1 MVFGLGE
8 GKLSDRQ
15 ASLRENVRL
24 LGDCLGETMSN
35 HLGEAFL
42 EKVEN
47 IRILSKDGRQSG
59 DPTALIE
66 ALEAL
71 ADEDIVPVARAFN
84 QFLNLSN
91 IAEQYHRV
99 HRRRTNESLGVYQN
113 PIGDLL
119 KRFKNKSYTT
129 QQIMDSLG
137 SQSIDLVL
145 TAHPT
150 EVVRRS
156 LIRKYDN
163 ISTELESLDKDNIL
177 PLEETVHIRRLNE
190 IITQAW
196 HTDEIREQRP
206 TPVDEAKWG
215 FAVIEQ
221 SLWHAVPRFFRQL
234 EEQFGKVLDV
244 DSIPLDMAPIRF
256 ATWMGGDRDGNPNVT
271 HKVTEEVTLLAR
283 WMAADLYIKDL
294 NVLRSEFSMTQ
305 CNEALRARVGESTQ
319 PYREILRD
327 LENKMIAT
335 RAWAK
340 AKLDGEKSSTEN
352 ILLDNNQLLD
362 DLMLCYQSLMD
373 CGMKVIANGSLLD
386 LIRCAATFGVT
397 LVKLDVRQDA
407 SCHIEALSA
416 ITRFY
421 GVGDYA
427 EWDEAS
433 RQAFLLTELNSK
445 RPLLPLEW
453 SPSESVCEVIDTFKM
468 IAKGRSNSFGS
479 YVISMASAPSDVL
492 AVALLLKE
500 SGVSFPMKIVP
511 LFETLADLD
520 NAEPIIEQLFSMPWY
535 KAYIN
540 GKQEVMIGYSDSAKD
555 AGQIAATWG
564 QYRAQEA
571 LTKLC
576 KKHNVHLTL
585 FHGRGGTVGRGGGP
599 AHVAILSQPPGSVNG
614 SIRVTEQGEM
624 IRFKFGIPD
633 IAVRSLELYC
643 SAVMEASLSP
653 AESPKEEWRAIM
665 DEMAEIGM
673 NQYRGIVR
681 GHEDFVPYFRAITPE
696 QELAKLPLGSR
707 PARRKMDGGVES
719 LRAIPWIFAW
729 MQIRLMLPAWLGA
742 ESALSQAIESGHLEN
757 LQEMHREWP
766 FFGSYLDMLDMV
778 LAKAEPEIS
787 EYYEKRLVS
796 EELTS
801 LGLLLRRK
809 LKQVGECVKE
819 LKQQDRLIEDNKTIR
834 QSIDVR
840 NPYIDPLHYLQAEL
854 LYRSRRSPENKAVNK
869 ALMITM
875 AGIASGMQ
883 NTG

>member
-1 MVFGLGE
+1 MT
-8 GKLSDRQ
+8 DRQ

-35 HLGEAFL
+35 HLGSRFL
-42 EKVEN
+42 ETVEN
-47 IRILSKDGRQSG
+47 IRQLSKDGRQSG
-59 DPTALIE
+59 DSSALIA
-66 ALEAL
+66 ALEEL
-71 ADEDIVPVARAFN
+71 DDDDIVPVARAFN

-99 HRRRTNESLGVYQN
+99 HRRRTNESMGIYKN
-113 PIGDLL
+113 PVGNLL
-119 KRFKNKSYTT
+119 ARLAAKQVTPEQMVAALR
-129 QQIMDSLG
+129 
-137 SQSIDLVL
+137 SQAIDLVL

-163 ISTELESLDKDNIL
+163 ISTELEALDKDNIL
-177 PLEETVHIRRLNE
+177 PLEQEKHTRRLSE

-196 HTDEIREQRP
+196 HTDEIRDQRP

-221 SLWHAVPRFFRQL
+221 SLWQAVPRFFRQL
-234 EEQFGKVLDV
+234 DEQFKDYTNEERL
-244 DSIPLDMAPIRF
+244 PLDLAPIRF

-271 HKVTEEVTLLAR
+271 HKVTEEVVLLAR
-283 WMAADLYIKDL
+283 WMACDLYLKDL
-294 NVLRSEFSMTQ
+294 VVLRAEFSMTK
-305 CNEALRARVGESTQ
+305 CNQALRDRVGDSTQ
-319 PYREILRD
+319 PYREVIRS
-327 LENKMIAT
+327 LERKIEKT
-335 RAWAK
+335 KAWAR
-340 AKLDGEKSSTEN
+340 AKLEGESVSDDGVM
-352 ILLDNNQLLD
+352 LDNKELMD
-362 DLMLCYQSLMD
+362 DLTLCYQSLLD
-373 CGMKVIANGSLLD
+373 SGMKVIANGSVLD
-386 LIRCAATFGVT
+386 LIRRAATFGMT
-397 LVKLDVRQDA
+397 LVRLDVRQDA
-407 SCHIEALSA
+407 SKHIEVLSA

-421 GVGDYA
+421 GLGDYA

-433 RQAFLLTELNSK
+433 RQAFLLAELNSK
-445 RPLLPLEW
+445 RPLLPTDW
-453 SPSESVCEVIDTFKM
+453 SPEPMVKEVLETFKT
-468 IAKGRSNSFGS
+468 IASGYQNSFGS

-492 AVALLLKE
+492 AVALLLNE
-500 SGVSFPMKIVP
+500 SGVRFNMRIVP

-520 NAEPIIEQLFSMPWY
+520 NAEPIIEQLFSLPWY

-540 GKQEVMIGYSDSAKD
+540 GHQEVMIGYSDSAKD

-599 AHVAILSQPPGSVNG
+599 AHVAILSQPPGSVRG
-614 SIRVTEQGEM
+614 AIRVTEQGEM

-643 SAVMEASLSP
+643 SAVLEASLIPS
-653 AESPKEEWRAIM
+653 AAPKEEWRALM
-665 DEMAEIGM
+665 DEMAEEGM
-673 NQYRGIVR
+673 NQYRSIVR
-681 GHEDFVPYFRAITPE
+681 GHEDFVPYFRSITPE

-707 PARRKMDGGVES
+707 PARRKSDGGVES

-742 ESALSQAIESGHLEN
+742 ESALQQSVDSGN
-757 LQEMHREWP
+757 LDRLREMHKNWP
-766 FFGSYLDMLDMV
+766 FFGAYLDMLDMV
-778 LAKAEPEIS
+778 LAKAEPDIS
-787 EYYEKRLVS
+787 EYYEKRLVP
-796 EELTS
+796 EELRG
-801 LGLLLRRK
+801 LGHLLRHK
-809 LKQVGECVKE
+809 LHQVRELVKQI
-819 LKQQDRLIEDNKTIR
+819 KQQERLIEDNKTIR

-854 LYRSRRSPENKAVNK
+854 LHRSRQDDENSAVNK

>member
-1 MVFGLGE
+1 MG
-8 GKLSDRQ
+8 DRQ

-24 LGDCLGETMSN
+24 LGDCLGESMSN
-35 HLGEAFL
+35 HLGEVFL
-42 EKVEN
+42 EKVEK
-47 IRILSKDGRQSG
+47 IRLLSKDGRQSG
-59 DPTALIE
+59 DSAALIE
-66 ALEAL
+66 ALESL
-71 ADEDIVPVARAFN
+71 EDKEIVHVARAFN

-99 HRRRTNESLGVYQN
+99 HRRRTNESLGVYHN

-119 KRFKNKSYTT
+119 ERLSKQNFTSE
-129 QQIMDSLG
+129 QMLESLQ
-137 SQSIDLVL
+137 SQSIELVL

-163 ISTELESLDKDNIL
+163 ISSELEALDKDNIL
-177 PLEETVHIRRLNE
+177 PLEETKHIRRLKE

-196 HTDEIREQRP
+196 HTDEIREERP

-221 SLWHAVPRFFRQL
+221 SLWQAVPRFFRQL
-234 EEQFGKVLDV
+234 DEQFNAFSDTEHL
-244 DSIPLDMAPIRF
+244 PLDLAPIRF

-271 HKVTEEVTLLAR
+271 HTVTKEVALLAR

-294 NVLRSEFSMTQ
+294 AVLRSEFSMSQ
-305 CNEALRARVGESTQ
+305 CNNALRERVGDSAQ
-319 PYREILRD
+319 PYREVIRH
-327 LENKMIAT
+327 LERKMLAT
-335 RAWAK
+335 KNWAK
-340 AKLDGEKSSTEN
+340 ACFDGKSPPDDDIFLDIQEL
-352 ILLDNNQLLD
+352 ID
-362 DLMLCYQSLMD
+362 DLTLCYQSLLD
-373 CGMKVIANGSLLD
+373 CGMKVIANGSLVD
-386 LIRCAATFGVT
+386 LIRCAATFGAT
-397 LVKLDVRQDA
+397 LVRLDIRQDA
-407 SCHIEALSA
+407 GRHIDTLSA

-421 GVGDYA
+421 GLGDYA
-427 EWDEAS
+427 EWDEMS

-445 RPLLPLEW
+445 RPLLPMDW
-453 SPSESVCEVIDTFKM
+453 STTDEVKEVLDTFKM
-468 IAKGRSNSFGS
+468 IAQGQKNAFGS

-492 AVALLLKE
+492 AVALMLKE
-500 SGVSFPMKIVP
+500 SGVSFPMRIVP

-520 NAEPIIEQLFSMPWY
+520 NAEPIIEQLFSLPWY
-535 KAYIN
+535 KSYIN
-540 GKQEVMIGYSDSAKD
+540 GRQEVMIGYSDSAKD

-571 LTKLC
+571 LTRLC
-576 KKHNVHLTL
+576 KKHGIHLTL

-614 SIRVTEQGEM
+614 AIRVTEQGEM

-643 SAVMEASLSP
+643 SAVMEASLMP
-653 AESPKEEWRAIM
+653 AEEPKEEWRAIM
-665 DEMAEIGM
+665 DEMAEVGM
-673 NQYRGIVR
+673 NQYRSIVR
-681 GHEDFVPYFRAITPE
+681 GHEDFVSYFRATTPE

-707 PARRKMDGGVES
+707 PARRRSDGGVES

-742 ESALSQAIESGHLEN
+742 ENALEQAVESGNLEK
-757 LQEMHREWP
+757 LREMHKKWP
-766 FFGSYLDMLDMV
+766 FFGAYLDMLDMV
-778 LAKAEPEIS
+778 LAKAEPDIA
-787 EYYEKRLVS
+787 EYYEKHLVS
-796 EELTS
+796 EKLQG
-801 LGLLLRRK
+801 LGRLLRGK
-809 LKQVGECVKE
+809 LKQVSELVKM
-819 LKQQDRLIEDNKTIR
+819 LKKQERLIEDNKTIR

-854 LYRSRRSPENKAVNK
+854 LYRSRKDEDNAEVNK

>member
-1 MVFGLGE
+1 M
-8 GKLSDRQ
+8 SDRQ

-24 LGDCLGETMSN
+24 LGDCLGESMSN
-35 HLGEAFL
+35 HLGDGFL

-47 IRILSKDGRQSG
+47 IRLLSKNGRQSG
-59 DPTALIE
+59 DSAALIE

-71 ADEDIVPVARAFN
+71 DDKEIVPVARAFN

-119 KRFKNKSYTT
+119 ARLSKQNFTPE
-129 QQIMDSLG
+129 QMMASLQ
-137 SQSIDLVL
+137 SQSIELVL

-163 ISTELESLDKDNIL
+163 ISSELEALDKDNIL
-177 PLEETVHIRRLNE
+177 PLEEAKHIRRLKE

-196 HTDEIREQRP
+196 HTDEIREERP

-221 SLWHAVPRFFRQL
+221 SLWQAVPDFFRQL
-234 EEQFGKVLDV
+234 DEQFNDFCEADHL
-244 DSIPLDMAPIRF
+244 PLDLAPIRF

-271 HKVTEEVTLLAR
+271 HKVTKEVALLAR

-294 NVLRSEFSMTQ
+294 DVLRAEFSMTQ
-305 CNEALRARVGESTQ
+305 CNAALRERVGDSAQ
-319 PYREILRD
+319 PYREVIRY
-327 LENKMIAT
+327 LERKMQAT
-335 RAWAK
+335 KNWAK
-340 AKLDGEKSSTEN
+340 ACLDGRPTTDDD
-352 ILLDNNQLLD
+352 IFLDIQELID
-362 DLMLCYQSLMD
+362 DLTLCYQSLLD
-373 CGMKVIANGSLLD
+373 SGMKVIANGALID
-386 LIRCAATFGVT
+386 LIRCAATFGTT
-397 LVKLDVRQDA
+397 LVRLDVRQDA
-407 SCHIEALSA
+407 ARHIDALSA

-421 GVGDYA
+421 GLGDYA
-427 EWDEAS
+427 EWDEMS

-445 RPLLPLEW
+445 RPLLPLDWETT
-453 SPSESVCEVIDTFKM
+453 EEVKEVVDTFKM
-468 IAKGRSNSFGS
+468 IAQGQQNSFGS
-479 YVISMASAPSDVL
+479 YVISMASSPSDVL
-492 AVALLLKE
+492 AVALMLKE
-500 SGVSFPMKIVP
+500 SGVSFPMRIVP

-520 NAEPIIEQLFSMPWY
+520 NAEPTIEQLFSIPWY
-535 KAYIN
+535 KSYIN
-540 GKQEVMIGYSDSAKD
+540 GRQEVMIGYSDSAKD

-571 LTKLC
+571 LTRLC
-576 KKHNVHLTL
+576 KKHDVHLTL

-643 SAVMEASLSP
+643 SAVMEASLMP
-653 AESPKEEWRAIM
+653 AEPPMEEWRAIM
-665 DEMAEIGM
+665 DEMSEVGM
-673 NQYRGIVR
+673 NQYRSIIR
-681 GHEDFVPYFRAITPE
+681 GHEDFVPYFRATTPE

-707 PARRKMDGGVES
+707 PARRRSDGGVES

-742 ESALSQAIESGHLEN
+742 ESALEQAVESGN
-757 LQEMHREWP
+757 LDKLREMHKKWP
-766 FFGSYLDMLDMV
+766 FFGAYLDMLDMV
-778 LAKAEPEIS
+778 LAKAEPEIA

-796 EELTS
+796 EELQG
-801 LGLLLRRK
+801 LGRLLRSK
-809 LKQVGECVKE
+809 LKQVCELVKM
-819 LKQQDRLIEDNKTIR
+819 LKKQDRLIEDNKTIR

-854 LYRSRRSPENKAVNK
+854 LYRSRKDEENAEVNK

>member
-1 MVFGLGE
+1 M
-8 GKLSDRQ
+8 SDRQ

-24 LGDCLGETMSN
+24 LGDCLGETMIN
-35 HLGEAFL
+35 HLGEGL
-42 EKVEN
+42 LNQVED
-47 IRILSKDGRQSG
+47 IRRLSKEGRQVGDSG
-59 DPTALIE
+59 PLIA

-71 ADEDIVPVARAFN
+71 NDDEIVPVARAFN

-113 PIGDLL
+113 PVGDLL
-119 KRFKNKSYTT
+119 KRLHDNGHSK
-129 QQIMDSLG
+129 DSVLKTLEE
-137 SQSIDLVL
+137 QSIELVL

-156 LIRKYDN
+156 LIQKYDN
-163 ISTELESLDKDNIL
+163 ISSELEALDKDNIL
-177 PLEETVHIRRLNE
+177 PLEEDIHVRRLSE

-196 HTDEIREQRP
+196 HTDEIRDERP

-221 SLWHAVPRFFRQL
+221 SLWQAVPRFYRQL
-234 EEQFGKVLDV
+234 EQQFSKHLDGALMPM
-244 DSIPLDMAPIRF
+244 DLAPVKF

-271 HKVTEEVTLLAR
+271 AKVTHEVSLLAR

-294 NVLRSEFSMTQ
+294 NVLRSEFSMAQ
-305 CNEALRARVGESTQ
+305 CNSALRARVGDSSQ
-319 PYREILRD
+319 PYREILRN

-335 RAWAK
+335 RDWAQ
-340 AKLDGEKSSTEN
+340 ASIDGDNVNRDN
-352 ILLDNNQLLD
+352 ILLDSKVLHD
-362 DLMLCYQSLMD
+362 DLVLCHQSLID
-373 CGMKVIANGSLLD
+373 CGMKVIANGRLLD
-386 LIRCAATFGVT
+386 LIRCTATFGLC

-407 SCHIEALSA
+407 SRHIDALSA

-421 GVGDYA
+421 GLGDYA

-445 RPLLPLEW
+445 RPLLPRDWETTAD
-453 SPSESVCEVIDTFKM
+453 VKEVLDTFAM
-468 IAKGRSNSFGS
+468 IADGDESSFGS

-492 AVALLLKE
+492 AVALFLQE
-500 SGVSFPMKIVP
+500 SGVAHKMRIVP

-520 NAEPIIEQLFSMPWY
+520 NAEPTVEQLFSMPWY
-535 KAYIN
+535 KAYID
-540 GKQEVMIGYSDSAKD
+540 GQQEVMIGYSDSAKD

-571 LTKLC
+571 LTNLC
-576 KKHNVHLTL
+576 HKHGVQLTL

-643 SAVMEASLSP
+643 SAVLEATLMP
-653 AESPKEEWRAIM
+653 AEAPKEEWRAVM

-673 NQYRGIVR
+673 NQYRSIVR
-681 GHEDFVPYFRAITPE
+681 GHPDFVPYFRAITPE
-696 QELAKLPLGSR
+696 QELAELPLGSR
-707 PARRKMDGGVES
+707 PARRRSGGGVES

-742 ESALSQAIESGHLEN
+742 ESALQQAVDSGHLEK
-757 LQEMHREWP
+757 LRQMREEWP
-766 FFGSYLDMLDMV
+766 FFSAYLDMLDMV
-778 LAKAEPEIS
+778 LAKAEPEIA
-787 EYYEKRLVS
+787 EYYEKRLVP
-796 EELTS
+796 EELKP
-801 LGLLLRRK
+801 LGRLLRNK
-809 LKQVGECVKE
+809 LQKVSSLIVE
-819 LKQQDRLIEDNKTIR
+819 LKEQERLIEDNQTIR

-854 LYRSRRSPENKAVNK
+854 LYRSRQTSDNRKVSK

>member
-1 MVFGLGE
+1 M
-8 GKLSDRQ
+8 SDRQ

-24 LGDCLGETMSN
+24 LGDCLGESMSN
-35 HLGEAFL
+35 HLGEGFL

-47 IRILSKDGRQSG
+47 IRLLSKDGRQSG
-59 DPTALIE
+59 DSAALIQ

-71 ADEDIVPVARAFN
+71 EDKEIVPVARAFN

-99 HRRRTNESLGVYQN
+99 HRRRTNESLGVYHN
-113 PIGDLL
+113 PVGDLL
-119 KRFKNKSYTT
+119 TRLSKQNFTAE
-129 QQIMDSLG
+129 QMIASLQ
-137 SQSIDLVL
+137 SQSIELVL

-163 ISTELESLDKDNIL
+163 ISSELEALDKDNIL
-177 PLEETVHIRRLNE
+177 PLEETKHIRRLKE

-221 SLWHAVPRFFRQL
+221 SLWQAVPRFFRQL
-234 EEQFGKVLDV
+234 DEQFSEFSAQDRL
-244 DSIPLDMAPIRF
+244 PLDLAPIRF

-271 HKVTEEVTLLAR
+271 HKVTKEVTLLAR

-305 CNEALRARVGESTQ
+305 CNAALRERVGDSAQ
-319 PYREILRD
+319 PYREVLRH
-327 LENKMIAT
+327 LENKMQAT
-335 RAWAK
+335 KNWAK
-340 AKLDGEKSSTEN
+340 ACLDGKPTADQD
-352 ILLDNNQLLD
+352 IFLDIQELTD
-362 DLMLCYQSLMD
+362 DLILCYQSLLD

-386 LIRCAATFGVT
+386 LIRCAATFGAT
-397 LVKLDVRQDA
+397 LVRLDVRQDA
-407 SCHIEALSA
+407 SRHIDALSA

-421 GVGDYA
+421 GLGDYA

-445 RPLLPLEW
+445 RPLLPMEW
-453 SPSESVCEVIDTFKM
+453 TPTAEVREVLDTFSM
-468 IAKGRSNSFGS
+468 IAKGQQNSFGS

-492 AVALLLKE
+492 AVALMLKE
-500 SGVSFPMKIVP
+500 SGVSFPMRIVP

-520 NAEPIIEQLFSMPWY
+520 NAEPIVEQLFSIPWY
-535 KAYIN
+535 KSYIN
-540 GKQEVMIGYSDSAKD
+540 GRQEVMIGYSDSAKD

-571 LTKLC
+571 LTRLC
-576 KKHNVHLTL
+576 KKHGIHLTL

-614 SIRVTEQGEM
+614 AIRVTEQGEM

-643 SAVMEASLSP
+643 SAVMEASLIP
-653 AESPKEEWRAIM
+653 AEPPKDEWRAIM
-665 DEMAEIGM
+665 DEMAEVGM
-673 NQYRGIVR
+673 NQYRSIIR
-681 GHEDFVPYFRAITPE
+681 GHEDFVPYFRATTPE

-707 PARRKMDGGVES
+707 PARRRSDGGVES

-742 ESALSQAIESGHLEN
+742 ESALQQGVESGNLEK
-757 LQEMHREWP
+757 LREMHKKWP
-766 FFGSYLDMLDMV
+766 FFGAYLDMLDMV
-778 LAKAEPEIS
+778 LAKAEPEIA

-796 EELTS
+796 EELQG
-801 LGLLLRRK
+801 LGRLLRGK
-809 LKQVGECVKE
+809 LKQVSELVKM
-819 LKQQDRLIEDNKTIR
+819 LKKQERLIEDNKTIR

-854 LYRSRRSPENKAVNK
+854 LYRSRKDEDNAEVNK

>member
-1 MVFGLGE
+1 M
-8 GKLSDRQ
+8 SDSQ

-24 LGDCLGETMSN
+24 LGDCLGESMSN
-35 HLGEAFL
+35 HLGEGFL

-47 IRILSKDGRQSG
+47 IRLLSKNGRQSG
-59 DPTALIE
+59 DSAALIQ

-71 ADEDIVPVARAFN
+71 DDKEIVPVARAFN

-99 HRRRTNESLGVYQN
+99 HRRRTNESLGVYHN
-113 PIGDLL
+113 PVGDLL
-119 KRFKNKSYTT
+119 TRLSKQNFTAEQMIS
-129 QQIMDSLG
+129 SLQ
-137 SQSIDLVL
+137 SQSIELVL

-163 ISTELESLDKDNIL
+163 ISSELEALDKDNIL
-177 PLEETVHIRRLNE
+177 PLEETKHIRRLKE

-196 HTDEIREQRP
+196 HTDEIREDRP

-221 SLWHAVPRFFRQL
+221 SLWQAVPRFFRQL
-234 EEQFGKVLDV
+234 DEQFSEFSKEDRL
-244 DSIPLDMAPIRF
+244 PLDLAPIRF

-271 HKVTEEVTLLAR
+271 HKVTKEVTLLAR

-305 CNEALRARVGESTQ
+305 CNEALRARVGDSAQ
-319 PYREILRD
+319 PYREVLRH
-327 LENKMIAT
+327 LENKMLAT
-335 RAWAK
+335 KNWAK
-340 AKLDGEKSSTEN
+340 ACLDGKPTSGED
-352 ILLDNNQLLD
+352 IFLDIQELTD
-362 DLMLCYQSLMD
+362 DLILCYQSLLD

-386 LIRCAATFGVT
+386 LIRCAATFGAT
-397 LVKLDVRQDA
+397 LVRLDVRQDA
-407 SCHIEALSA
+407 SRHIDALSA

-421 GVGDYA
+421 GLGDYA

-445 RPLLPLEW
+445 RPLLPMEW
-453 SPSESVCEVIDTFKM
+453 TPTAEVKEVLDTFAM
-468 IAKGRSNSFGS
+468 ISQGQQNSFGS

-492 AVALLLKE
+492 AVALMLKE
-500 SGVSFPMKIVP
+500 SGVSFPMRIVP

-520 NAEPIIEQLFSMPWY
+520 NAEPIIEQLFSIPWY
-535 KAYIN
+535 KSYIN
-540 GKQEVMIGYSDSAKD
+540 GRQEVMIGYSDSAKD

-571 LTKLC
+571 LTRLC
-576 KKHNVHLTL
+576 KKHGIHLTL

-614 SIRVTEQGEM
+614 AIRVTEQGEM

-643 SAVMEASLSP
+643 SAVMEASLIP
-653 AESPKEEWRAIM
+653 AEPPKEEWRAIM
-665 DEMAEIGM
+665 DEMAEVGM
-673 NQYRGIVR
+673 NQYRSIIR
-681 GHEDFVPYFRAITPE
+681 GHEDFVPYFRATTPE

-707 PARRKMDGGVES
+707 PARRRSDGGVES

-742 ESALSQAIESGHLEN
+742 ESALQQGVESGNLEK
-757 LQEMHREWP
+757 LREMHKKWP
-766 FFGSYLDMLDMV
+766 FFGAYLDMLDMV
-778 LAKAEPEIS
+778 LAKAEPEIA
-787 EYYEKRLVS
+787 EYYEKRLVG
-796 EELTS
+796 EELQG
-801 LGLLLRRK
+801 LGRLLRGK
-809 LKQVGECVKE
+809 LKQVSELVKM
-819 LKQQDRLIEDNKTIR
+819 LKKQERLIEDNKTIR

-854 LYRSRRSPENKAVNK
+854 LYRSRKDEENAEVNK

>member
-1 MVFGLGE
+1 V
-8 GKLSDRQ
+8 SDSQ

-24 LGDCLGETMSN
+24 LGDCLGESMSN
-35 HLGEAFL
+35 HLGEGFL

-47 IRILSKDGRQSG
+47 IRLLSKDGRQSG
-59 DPTALIE
+59 DSAALIQ

-71 ADEDIVPVARAFN
+71 DDKEIVPVARAFN

-99 HRRRTNESLGVYQN
+99 HRRRTNESLGVYHN

-119 KRFKNKSYTT
+119 TRLSKQKFTSE
-129 QQIMDSLG
+129 QMIESLK
-137 SQSIDLVL
+137 SQSIELVL

-163 ISTELESLDKDNIL
+163 ISSELEALDKDNIL
-177 PLEETVHIRRLNE
+177 PLEETKHIRRLKE

-196 HTDEIREQRP
+196 HTDEIREDRP

-221 SLWHAVPRFFRQL
+221 SLWQAVPRFFRQL
-234 EEQFGKVLDV
+234 DEQFTQFSKEDRL
-244 DSIPLDMAPIRF
+244 PLDLAPIRF

-271 HKVTEEVTLLAR
+271 HKVTKEVTLLAR

-305 CNEALRARVGESTQ
+305 CNAALRKRVGDSSQ
-319 PYREILRD
+319 PYREVLRH
-327 LENKMIAT
+327 LENKMLAT
-335 RAWAK
+335 KNWAK
-340 AKLDGEKSSTEN
+340 AC
-352 ILLDNNQLLD
+352 LD
-362 DLMLCYQSLMD
+362 DKPTSDEAIFLDIQELTDDLILCYQSLLD

-386 LIRCAATFGVT
+386 LIRCAATFGST
-397 LVKLDVRQDA
+397 LVRLDVRQDA
-407 SCHIEALSA
+407 SRHIDALSA

-421 GVGDYA
+421 GLGDYA

-445 RPLLPLEW
+445 RPLLPMEW
-453 SPSESVCEVIDTFKM
+453 TPTEEVKEVLDTFTM
-468 IAKGRSNSFGS
+468 ISNGQQNSFGS
-479 YVISMASAPSDVL
+479 YVISMASSPSDVL
-492 AVALLLKE
+492 AVALMLKE
-500 SGVSFPMKIVP
+500 SGVSFPMRIVP

-520 NAEPIIEQLFSMPWY
+520 NAEPIIEQLFSLPWY

-540 GKQEVMIGYSDSAKD
+540 GRQEVMIGYSDSAKD

-571 LTKLC
+571 LTRLC
-576 KKHNVHLTL
+576 KKHGIHLTL

-643 SAVMEASLSP
+643 SAVMEASLIP
-653 AESPKEEWRAIM
+653 AEPPKEEWRAIM
-665 DEMAEIGM
+665 DEMAEVGM
-673 NQYRGIVR
+673 NQYRSIIR
-681 GHEDFVPYFRAITPE
+681 GHEDFVPYFRATTPE

-707 PARRKMDGGVES
+707 PARRRSDGGVES

-742 ESALSQAIESGHLEN
+742 ESALQQAIESGNLEK
-757 LQEMHREWP
+757 LQEMHKKWP

-778 LAKAEPEIS
+778 LAKAEPEIA

-796 EELTS
+796 ENLQG
-801 LGLLLRRK
+801 LGRLLRSK
-809 LKQVGECVKE
+809 LKQVSE
-819 LKQQDRLIEDNKTIR
+819 LVRTLKKQERLIEDNKTIR

-854 LYRSRRSPENKAVNK
+854 LYRSRKDEENAEVNK

>member
-1 MVFGLGE
+1 M
-8 GKLSDRQ
+8 SDRQ

-24 LGDCLGETMSN
+24 LGDCLGESMSN
-35 HLGEAFL
+35 HLGDDFL

-47 IRILSKDGRQSG
+47 IRLLSKDGRQSG
-59 DPTALIE
+59 DSAALIQ

-71 ADEDIVPVARAFN
+71 DDKEIVPVARAFN

-99 HRRRTNESLGVYQN
+99 HRRKTNESLGVYHN
-113 PIGDLL
+113 PVGDLL
-119 KRFKNKSYTT
+119 SRLDKQNFTAE
-129 QQIMDSLG
+129 QMLASLQ
-137 SQSIDLVL
+137 SQSIELVL

-163 ISTELESLDKDNIL
+163 ISSELEALDKDNIL
-177 PLEETVHIRRLNE
+177 PLEETKHVRRLKE

-196 HTDEIREQRP
+196 HTDEIREERP

-221 SLWHAVPRFFRQL
+221 SLWQAVPRFFRQL
-234 EEQFGKVLDV
+234 DEQFSVFSKDERL
-244 DSIPLDMAPIRF
+244 PLDLAPIRF

-271 HKVTEEVTLLAR
+271 HKVTKEVTLLAR

-305 CNEALRARVGESTQ
+305 CNAALRERVGDSAQ
-319 PYREILRD
+319 PYREVLRY
-327 LENKMIAT
+327 LENKMLAT
-335 RAWAK
+335 KNWAK
-340 AKLDGEKSSTEN
+340 ACLDGKPIPEDD
-352 ILLDNNQLLD
+352 IFLDAQELTD
-362 DLMLCYQSLMD
+362 DLILCYQSLLD

-386 LIRCAATFGVT
+386 LIRCAATFGAT
-397 LVKLDVRQDA
+397 LVRLDVRQDA
-407 SCHIEALSA
+407 SRHIDALSA

-421 GVGDYA
+421 GLGDYA

-445 RPLLPLEW
+445 RPLLPMEW
-453 SPSESVCEVIDTFKM
+453 TPTAEVKEVLDTFSM
-468 IAKGRSNSFGS
+468 ISKGQQNSFGS

-492 AVALLLKE
+492 AVALMLKE
-500 SGVSFPMKIVP
+500 SGVSFPMRIVP

-520 NAEPIIEQLFSMPWY
+520 NAEPIIEQLFSLPWY

-540 GKQEVMIGYSDSAKD
+540 GRQEVMIGYSDSAKD

-571 LTKLC
+571 LTRLC
-576 KKHNVHLTL
+576 KKHGIHLTL

-614 SIRVTEQGEM
+614 AIRVTEQGEM

-643 SAVMEASLSP
+643 SAVMEASLIP
-653 AESPKEEWRAIM
+653 AEPPKEEWRAIM
-665 DEMAEIGM
+665 DEMAEVGM
-673 NQYRGIVR
+673 NQYRSIVR
-681 GHEDFVPYFRAITPE
+681 GHDDFVPYFRATTPE

-707 PARRKMDGGVES
+707 PARRRSDGGVES

-742 ESALSQAIESGHLEN
+742 ESALQQGVESGNLEK
-757 LQEMHREWP
+757 LREMHKKWP
-766 FFGSYLDMLDMV
+766 FFGAYLDMLDMV
-778 LAKAEPEIS
+778 LAKAEPEIA
-787 EYYEKRLVS
+787 EYYEKRLVG
-796 EELTS
+796 EELQG
-801 LGLLLRRK
+801 LGRLLRAK
-809 LKQVGECVKE
+809 LKQVSDLVKM
-819 LKQQDRLIEDNKTIR
+819 LKKQERLIEDNKTIR

-854 LYRSRRSPENKAVNK
+854 LYRSRKDEENAEVNK

>member
-1 MVFGLGE
+1 M
-8 GKLSDRQ
+8 SDNQ

-35 HLGEAFL
+35 HLGSTFL
-42 EKVEN
+42 DTVEN
-47 IRILSKDGRQSG
+47 IRLLSKEGRQTG
-59 DPTALIE
+59 DPAALIE

-71 ADEDIVPVARAFN
+71 DDKDIVPVARAFN

-99 HRRRTNESLGVYQN
+99 HRRRTNESLGVYHN
-113 PIGDLL
+113 PVGDLL
-119 KRFKNKSYTT
+119 SRLAAKNVSAD
-129 QQIMDSLG
+129 QMLASLQE
-137 SQSIDLVL
+137 QSIELVL

-163 ISTELESLDKDNIL
+163 ISTELEALDKDNIL
-177 PLEETVHIRRLNE
+177 PLEETKHIRRLKE

-196 HTDEIREQRP
+196 HTDEIREDRP

-221 SLWHAVPRFFRQL
+221 SLWQAIPRFFRQL
-234 EEQFGKVLDV
+234 DAQLSEHSNGKQL
-244 DSIPLDMAPIRF
+244 PLDLAPIRF

-305 CNEALRARVGESTQ
+305 CNAELRARVGDSAQ
-319 PYREILRD
+319 PYRDILRH
-327 LENKMIAT
+327 LESKIVAT
-335 RAWAK
+335 KNWAK
-340 AKLDGEKSSTEN
+340 ARLDGKPASDDGIMLNSKE
-352 ILLDNNQLLD
+352 LYD
-362 DLMLCYQSLMD
+362 DLVLCYQSLID

-386 LIRCAATFGVT
+386 LIRCAATFGMT
-397 LVKLDVRQDA
+397 LVRLDVRQDA
-407 SCHIEALSA
+407 SRHIEALSA

-421 GVGDYA
+421 GLGDYA

-445 RPLLPLEW
+445 RPLLPSDW
-453 SPSESVCEVIDTFKM
+453 TPTADVKEVLDTFSM
-468 IAKGRSNSFGS
+468 IAKGEANSFGS

-500 SGVSFPMKIVP
+500 SGVTFAMRIVP

-520 NAEPIIEQLFSMPWY
+520 NAEPIIEQLFSLPWY
-535 KAYIN
+535 KAYID
-540 GKQEVMIGYSDSAKD
+540 GRQEVMIGYSDSAKD

-571 LTKLC
+571 LTRLC
-576 KKHNVHLTL
+576 KKHGVHLTL

-643 SAVMEASLSP
+643 SAVMEATLMP
-653 AESPKEEWRAIM
+653 TTEPKEEWRAIM
-665 DEMAEIGM
+665 DEMAEVGM
-673 NQYRGIVR
+673 NQYRSIVL
-681 GHEDFVPYFRAITPE
+681 GHEDFVPYFRATTPE

-707 PARRKMDGGVES
+707 PARRRSDGGVES

-742 ESALSQAIESGHLEN
+742 ESALEQAVESGN
-757 LQEMHREWP
+757 LDKLREMHKKWP
-766 FFGSYLDMLDMV
+766 FFGAYLDMLDMV

-796 EELTS
+796 EELQG
-801 LGLLLRRK
+801 LGRLLRNK
-809 LKQVGECVKE
+809 LAQVSRLVKE

-854 LYRSRRSPENKAVNK
+854 LHRSRKSAENPEVNK

>member
-1 MVFGLGE
+1 M
-8 GKLSDRQ
+8 SDRQ

-24 LGDCLGETMSN
+24 LGDCLGETMIN
-35 HLGEAFL
+35 HLGEDL
-42 EKVEN
+42 LNQVED
-47 IRILSKDGRQSG
+47 IRRLSKEGRQAG
-59 DPTALIE
+59 DSAPLIA

-71 ADEDIVPVARAFN
+71 NDDEIVPVARAFN

-113 PIGDLL
+113 PVGDLL
-119 KRFKNKSYTT
+119 TRLHDNGHSQESILSTLKE
-129 QQIMDSLG
+129 
-137 SQSIDLVL
+137 QSIELVL

-156 LIRKYDN
+156 LIQKYDN
-163 ISTELESLDKDNIL
+163 ISSELEALDKDNIL
-177 PLEETVHIRRLNE
+177 PLEEDIHVRRLSE

-196 HTDEIREQRP
+196 HTDEIRDQRP

-221 SLWHAVPRFFRQL
+221 SLWQAIPRFYRQL
-234 EEQFGKVLDV
+234 EQQFSRHLDGALMPM
-244 DSIPLDMAPIRF
+244 DLAPVKF

-271 HKVTEEVTLLAR
+271 AKVTKEVSLLAR

-294 NVLRSEFSMTQ
+294 NVLRSEFSMSE
-305 CNEALRARVGESTQ
+305 CNQALRDRVGESTQ
-319 PYREILRD
+319 PYREILRN

-335 RAWAK
+335 RDWAQACIK
-340 AKLDGEKSSTEN
+340 GEPASREN
-352 ILLDNNQLLD
+352 ILLDSKQLHD
-362 DLMLCYQSLMD
+362 DLVLCHQSLID
-373 CGMKVIANGSLLD
+373 CGMKVIANGRLLD
-386 LIRCAATFGVT
+386 LIRCAATFGLS

-407 SCHIEALSA
+407 SRHIDALSA

-445 RPLLPLEW
+445 RPLLPRDW
-453 SPSESVCEVIDTFKM
+453 VTTPEVKEVLDTFAM
-468 IAKGRSNSFGS
+468 IADGDASSFGS

-492 AVALLLKE
+492 AVALLLQE
-500 SGVSFPMKIVP
+500 SGVVQKMRIVP

-520 NAEPIIEQLFSMPWY
+520 NAQPTIEQLFSMPWY
-535 KAYIN
+535 KAYID
-540 GKQEVMIGYSDSAKD
+540 GQQEVMIGYSDSAKD

-571 LTKLC
+571 LTDLC
-576 KKHNVHLTL
+576 HKHGVRLTL

-643 SAVMEASLSP
+643 SAVLEATLMP
-653 AESPKEEWRAIM
+653 AEAPKEEWRAVM

-673 NQYRGIVR
+673 NQYRSIVR

-696 QELAKLPLGSR
+696 QELAELPLGSR
-707 PARRKMDGGVES
+707 PARRKSDGGVES

-742 ESALSQAIESGHLEN
+742 ESALQQAVDSGHLEK
-757 LQEMHREWP
+757 LRQMREEWP
-766 FFGSYLDMLDMV
+766 FFSAYLDMLDMV
-778 LAKAEPEIS
+778 LAKAEPEIA
-787 EYYEKRLVS
+787 EYYEKRLVP
-796 EELTS
+796 EELKP
-801 LGLLLRRK
+801 LGRLLRNK
-809 LKQVGECVKE
+809 LQKVSSLIIE
-819 LKQQDRLIEDNKTIR
+819 LKEQERLIEDNQTIR

-854 LYRSRRSPENKAVNK
+854 LYRSRQTSDNKKVSK

>member
-1 MVFGLGE
+1 V
-8 GKLSDRQ
+8 SDSQ

-24 LGDCLGETMSN
+24 LGDCLGESMSN
-35 HLGEAFL
+35 HLGEGFL

-47 IRILSKDGRQSG
+47 IRLLSKNGRQSG
-59 DPTALIE
+59 DSAALIQ

-71 ADEDIVPVARAFN
+71 DDKEIVPVARAFN

-99 HRRRTNESLGVYQN
+99 HRRRTNESLGVYHN
-113 PIGDLL
+113 PVGDLL
-119 KRFKNKSYTT
+119 TRLSKQNFTAEQMIS
-129 QQIMDSLG
+129 SLQ
-137 SQSIDLVL
+137 SQSIELVL

-163 ISTELESLDKDNIL
+163 ISSELEALDKDNIL
-177 PLEETVHIRRLNE
+177 PLEETKHIRRLKE

-196 HTDEIREQRP
+196 HTDEIREDRP

-221 SLWHAVPRFFRQL
+221 SLWQAVPRFFRQL
-234 EEQFGKVLDV
+234 DEQFSEFSKEDRL
-244 DSIPLDMAPIRF
+244 PLDLAPIRF

-271 HKVTEEVTLLAR
+271 HKVTKEVTLLAR

-305 CNEALRARVGESTQ
+305 CNEALRARVGDSAQ
-319 PYREILRD
+319 PYREVLRH
-327 LENKMIAT
+327 LENKMLAT
-335 RAWAK
+335 KNWAK
-340 AKLDGEKSSTEN
+340 ACLDGKPTSGED
-352 ILLDNNQLLD
+352 IFLDIQELTD
-362 DLMLCYQSLMD
+362 DLILCYQSLLD

-386 LIRCAATFGVT
+386 LIRCAATFGAT
-397 LVKLDVRQDA
+397 LVRLDVRQDA
-407 SCHIEALSA
+407 SRHIDALSA

-421 GVGDYA
+421 GLGDYA

-445 RPLLPLEW
+445 RPLLPMEW
-453 SPSESVCEVIDTFKM
+453 TPTAEVKEVLDTFAM
-468 IAKGRSNSFGS
+468 ISQGQQNSFGS

-492 AVALLLKE
+492 AVALMLKE
-500 SGVSFPMKIVP
+500 SGVSFPMRIVP

-520 NAEPIIEQLFSMPWY
+520 NAEPIIEQLFSIPWY
-535 KAYIN
+535 KSYIN
-540 GKQEVMIGYSDSAKD
+540 GRQEVMIGYSDSAKD

-571 LTKLC
+571 LTRLC
-576 KKHNVHLTL
+576 KKHGIHLTL

-614 SIRVTEQGEM
+614 AIRVTEQGEM

-643 SAVMEASLSP
+643 SAVMEASLIP
-653 AESPKEEWRAIM
+653 AEPPKEEWRAIM
-665 DEMAEIGM
+665 DEMAEVGM
-673 NQYRGIVR
+673 NQYRSIIR
-681 GHEDFVPYFRAITPE
+681 GHEDFVPYFRATTPE

-707 PARRKMDGGVES
+707 PARRRSDGGVES

-742 ESALSQAIESGHLEN
+742 ESALQQGVESGNLEK
-757 LQEMHREWP
+757 LREMHKKWP
-766 FFGSYLDMLDMV
+766 FFGAYLDMLDMV
-778 LAKAEPEIS
+778 LAKAEPEIA
-787 EYYEKRLVS
+787 EYYEKRLVG
-796 EELTS
+796 EELQG
-801 LGLLLRRK
+801 LGRLLRGK
-809 LKQVGECVKE
+809 LKQVSELVKM
-819 LKQQDRLIEDNKTIR
+819 LKKQERLIEDNKTIR

-840 NPYIDPLHYLQAEL
+840 NPYIDTLHYLQAEL
-854 LYRSRRSPENKAVNK
+854 LYRSRKDEENAEVNK

>member
-1 MVFGLGE
+1 M
-8 GKLSDRQ
+8 SDSQ

-24 LGDCLGETMSN
+24 LGDCLGESMSN
-35 HLGEAFL
+35 HLGEGFL

-47 IRILSKDGRQSG
+47 IRLLSKDGRQSG
-59 DPTALIE
+59 DSAALIQ

-71 ADEDIVPVARAFN
+71 DDKEIVPVARAFN

-99 HRRRTNESLGVYQN
+99 HRRRTNESLGVYHN

-119 KRFKNKSYTT
+119 TRLSKQKFTSE
-129 QQIMDSLG
+129 QMIESLKT
-137 SQSIDLVL
+137 QSIELVL

-163 ISTELESLDKDNIL
+163 ISSELEALDKDNIL
-177 PLEETVHIRRLNE
+177 PLEETKHIRRLKE

-196 HTDEIREQRP
+196 HTDEIREDRP

-221 SLWHAVPRFFRQL
+221 SLWQAVPRFFRQL
-234 EEQFGKVLDV
+234 DEQFTQFSKEDRL
-244 DSIPLDMAPIRF
+244 PLDLAPIRF

-271 HKVTEEVTLLAR
+271 HKVTKEVTLLAR

-305 CNEALRARVGESTQ
+305 CNAALRARVGDSSQ
-319 PYREILRD
+319 PYREVLRY
-327 LENKMIAT
+327 LENKMLAT
-335 RAWAK
+335 KNWAK
-340 AKLDGEKSSTEN
+340 ACLDGKPASDEA
-352 ILLDNNQLLD
+352 IFLDIQELTD
-362 DLMLCYQSLMD
+362 DLILCYQSLLD

-386 LIRCAATFGVT
+386 LIRCAATFGST
-397 LVKLDVRQDA
+397 LVRLDVRQDA
-407 SCHIEALSA
+407 SRHIDALSA

-421 GVGDYA
+421 GLGDYA

-445 RPLLPLEW
+445 RPLLPMEW
-453 SPSESVCEVIDTFKM
+453 TPTEEVKEVLDTFTM
-468 IAKGRSNSFGS
+468 ISNGQQNSFGS

-492 AVALLLKE
+492 AVALMLKE
-500 SGVSFPMKIVP
+500 SGVSFPMRIVP

-520 NAEPIIEQLFSMPWY
+520 NAEPIIEQLFSLPWY
-535 KAYIN
+535 KSYIN
-540 GKQEVMIGYSDSAKD
+540 GRQEVMIGYSDSAKD

-571 LTKLC
+571 LTRLC
-576 KKHNVHLTL
+576 KKHGIHLTL

-643 SAVMEASLSP
+643 SAVMEASLIP
-653 AESPKEEWRAIM
+653 AEPPKEEWRAIM
-665 DEMAEIGM
+665 DEMAEVGM
-673 NQYRGIVR
+673 NQYRSIIR
-681 GHEDFVPYFRAITPE
+681 GHEDFVPYFRATTPE

-707 PARRKMDGGVES
+707 PARRRSDGGVES

-742 ESALSQAIESGHLEN
+742 ESALQQAIESGNLEK
-757 LQEMHREWP
+757 LREMHKKWP

-778 LAKAEPEIS
+778 LAKAEPEIA

-796 EELTS
+796 EDLQG
-801 LGLLLRRK
+801 LGRLLRSK
-809 LKQVGECVKE
+809 LKQVSE
-819 LKQQDRLIEDNKTIR
+819 LVRTLKKQERLIEDNKTIR

-854 LYRSRRSPENKAVNK
+854 LYRSRKDEDNAEVNK

>member
-1 MVFGLGE
+1 M
-8 GKLSDRQ
+8 SDRQ

-24 LGDCLGETMSN
+24 LGDCLGESMSN
-35 HLGEAFL
+35 HLGEDFL

-47 IRILSKDGRQSG
+47 IRMLAKDGRQTG
-59 DPTALIE
+59 DSTALIE
-66 ALEAL
+66 ALESL
-71 ADEDIVPVARAFN
+71 EDKEIVSVARAFN

-99 HRRRTNESLGVYQN
+99 HRRRTNESLGIYQN

-119 KRFKNKSYTT
+119 ERLAEKNFTSE
-129 QQIMDSLG
+129 QMIESLKT
-137 SQSIDLVL
+137 QSIELVL

-163 ISTELESLDKDNIL
+163 ISSELEALDKDNIL
-177 PLEETVHIRRLNE
+177 PLEEAKHIRRLKE

-196 HTDEIREQRP
+196 HTDEIREERP

-221 SLWHAVPRFFRQL
+221 SLWQAVPRFFRQL
-234 EEQFGKVLDV
+234 DEQFSSHAGAEHL
-244 DSIPLDMAPIRF
+244 PLDLAPIRF

-271 HKVTEEVTLLAR
+271 HTVTKEVALLAR

-294 NVLRSEFSMTQ
+294 EVLRAEFSMTQ
-305 CNEALRARVGESTQ
+305 CNDALRARIGNSTQ
-319 PYREILRD
+319 PYRDVIRQ
-327 LENKMIAT
+327 LEKKMLAT
-335 RAWAK
+335 KNWAK
-340 AKLDGEKSSTEN
+340 ACIDGQPVKEEEIFLN
-352 ILLDNNQLLD
+352 IEEFIA
-362 DLMLCYQSLMD
+362 DLQLCYQSLLD
-373 CGMKVIANGSLLD
+373 CGMKVIANGLLLD
-386 LIRCAATFGVT
+386 LIRCAATFGMT
-397 LVKLDVRQDA
+397 LVRLDVRQDA
-407 SCHIEALSA
+407 GRHIDALSEV
-416 ITRFY
+416 TRFY
-421 GVGDYA
+421 GLGDYA

-445 RPLLPLEW
+445 RPFLPEEW
-453 SPSESVCEVIDTFKM
+453 SPTPEAKEVLDTFKM
-468 IAKGRSNSFGS
+468 IANGHQDSFGS
-479 YVISMASAPSDVL
+479 YVISMASSPSDVL
-492 AVALLLKE
+492 AVALMLKK
-500 SGVSFPMKIVP
+500 SGVNFPMRIVP

-520 NAEPIIEQLFSMPWY
+520 NAEPTIEQLFSIPWY

-540 GKQEVMIGYSDSAKD
+540 GRQEVMIGYSDSAKD

-571 LTKLC
+571 LTRLC
-576 KKHNVHLTL
+576 KKHEVHLTL

-614 SIRVTEQGEM
+614 AIRVTEQGEM

-643 SAVMEASLSP
+643 SAVMEASLMP
-653 AESPKEEWRAIM
+653 AELPKEEWRAIM
-665 DEMAEIGM
+665 DEMAEVGM
-673 NQYRGIVR
+673 NQYRSIVR
-681 GHEDFVPYFRAITPE
+681 GHEDFVPYFRATTPE

-707 PARRKMDGGVES
+707 PARRRSDGGVES

-742 ESALSQAIESGHLEN
+742 ESAIEQAVESGNLEK
-757 LQEMHREWP
+757 LREMHKKWP
-766 FFGSYLDMLDMV
+766 FFGAYLDMLDMV
-778 LAKAEPEIS
+778 LAKAEPALS
-787 EYYEKRLVS
+787 EYYEKRLVD
-796 EELTS
+796 EELKG
-801 LGLLLRRK
+801 LGRLLRSK
-809 LKQVGECVKE
+809 LKQVSELVKM
-819 LKQQDRLIEDNKTIR
+819 LKKQERLIEDNKTIR

-854 LYRSRRSPENKAVNK
+854 LYRSRKDPGNAEVNK

>member
-1 MVFGLGE
+1 M
-8 GKLSDRQ
+8 SDRQ

-24 LGDCLGETMSN
+24 LGDCLGESMSN
-35 HLGEAFL
+35 HLGEGFL

-47 IRILSKDGRQSG
+47 IRMLSKDGRQSG
-59 DPTALIE
+59 DSAALIQ
-66 ALEAL
+66 ALEEL
-71 ADEDIVPVARAFN
+71 DDKEIVPVARAFN

-99 HRRRTNESLGVYQN
+99 HRRRTNESLGVYHN
-113 PIGDLL
+113 PVGDLL
-119 KRFKNKSYTT
+119 ARLDKKNFTAE
-129 QQIMDSLG
+129 QMIASLQ
-137 SQSIDLVL
+137 SQSIELVL

-163 ISTELESLDKDNIL
+163 ISTELEALDKDNIL
-177 PLEETVHIRRLNE
+177 PLEETKHIRRLKE

-196 HTDEIREQRP
+196 HTDEIREERP

-221 SLWHAVPRFFRQL
+221 SLWQAVPRFFRQL
-234 EEQFGKVLDV
+234 DEQFSKFSKEDRL
-244 DSIPLDMAPIRF
+244 PLDLAPIRF

-271 HKVTEEVTLLAR
+271 HTVTKEVALLAR

-294 NVLRSEFSMTQ
+294 NTLRSEFSMTQ
-305 CNEALRARVGESTQ
+305 CNAALRERVGDSAQ
-319 PYREILRD
+319 PYREVLRH
-327 LENKMIAT
+327 LENKMLAT
-335 RAWAK
+335 KNWAK
-340 AKLDGEKSSTEN
+340 ACLEGKPTTDEEIFLDIQELK
-352 ILLDNNQLLD
+352 D
-362 DLMLCYQSLMD
+362 DLILCYQSLLD

-386 LIRCAATFGVT
+386 LIRCAATFGAT
-397 LVKLDVRQDA
+397 LVRLDVRQDA
-407 SCHIEALSA
+407 SRHIDALSA

-421 GVGDYA
+421 GLGDYA

-445 RPLLPLEW
+445 RPLLPMEW
-453 SPSESVCEVIDTFKM
+453 TPTAEVKEVLDTFKM
-468 IAKGRSNSFGS
+468 IANGEQNSFGS

-492 AVALLLKE
+492 AVALMLKE
-500 SGVSFPMKIVP
+500 SGVAFPMRIVP

-520 NAEPIIEQLFSMPWY
+520 NAEPIIEQLFSLPWY
-535 KAYIN
+535 KSYIN
-540 GKQEVMIGYSDSAKD
+540 GHQEVMIGYSDSAKD

-571 LTKLC
+571 LTRLC
-576 KKHNVHLTL
+576 KKHGIHLTL

-614 SIRVTEQGEM
+614 AIRVTEQGEM

-643 SAVMEASLSP
+643 SAVMEASLIP
-653 AESPKEEWRAIM
+653 AEAPKEEWRAIM
-665 DEMAEIGM
+665 DEMAEVGM
-673 NQYRGIVR
+673 NQYRSIVR
-681 GHEDFVPYFRAITPE
+681 GHEDFVPYFRATTPE

-707 PARRKMDGGVES
+707 PARRRSDGGVES

-742 ESALSQAIESGHLEN
+742 ESALQQGVESGNLEK
-757 LQEMHREWP
+757 LREMHKKWP
-766 FFGSYLDMLDMV
+766 FFGAYLDMLDMV
-778 LAKAEPEIS
+778 LAKAEPEIA
-787 EYYEKRLVS
+787 EYYEKRLVG
-796 EELTS
+796 EELQG
-801 LGLLLRRK
+801 LGRLLRGK
-809 LKQVGECVKE
+809 LKQVSELVKM
-819 LKQQDRLIEDNKTIR
+819 LKQQERLIEDNKTIR

-854 LYRSRRSPENKAVNK
+854 LYRSRKDEDNAEVNK

>member
-1 MVFGLGE
+1 M
-8 GKLSDRQ
+8 SDRQ

-24 LGDCLGETMSN
+24 LGDCLGETMIN
-35 HLGEAFL
+35 HLGEDL
-42 EKVEN
+42 LNQVED
-47 IRILSKDGRQSG
+47 IRRLSKEGRQAGDSG
-59 DPTALIE
+59 PLIE

-71 ADEDIVPVARAFN
+71 NDDEIVPVARAFN

-113 PIGDLL
+113 PVGDLL
-119 KRFKNKSYTT
+119 ARLHDKGHSRESILSTLKE
-129 QQIMDSLG
+129 
-137 SQSIDLVL
+137 QSIELVL

-156 LIRKYDN
+156 LIQKYDN
-163 ISTELESLDKDNIL
+163 ISSELEALDKDNIL
-177 PLEETVHIRRLNE
+177 PLEEDIHVRRLSE

-196 HTDEIREQRP
+196 HTDEIRDQRP

-221 SLWHAVPRFFRQL
+221 SLWQAIPRFYRQL
-234 EEQFGKVLDV
+234 EQQFSKHLN
-244 DSIPLDMAPIRF
+244 DSLLPMELAPVKF

-271 HKVTEEVTLLAR
+271 AKVTREVSLLAR

-294 NVLRSEFSMTQ
+294 NVLRSEFSMSE
-305 CNEALRARVGESTQ
+305 CNQALRDRVGESTQ
-319 PYREILRD
+319 PYREILRN
-327 LENKMIAT
+327 LENRLIAT
-335 RAWAK
+335 RHWAQASIK
-340 AKLDGEKSSTEN
+340 GESVSREG
-352 ILLDNNQLLD
+352 ILLDSQQLHD
-362 DLMLCYQSLMD
+362 DLVLCHQSLID
-373 CGMKVIANGSLLD
+373 CGMKVIANGRLLD
-386 LIRCAATFGVT
+386 LIRCAATFGLS

-407 SCHIEALSA
+407 SRHIDALSA

-445 RPLLPLEW
+445 RPLLPRDW
-453 SPSESVCEVIDTFKM
+453 KTTDEVKEVLDTFAM
-468 IAKGRSNSFGS
+468 IADGDASSFGS

-492 AVALLLKE
+492 AVALLLQE
-500 SGVSFPMKIVP
+500 SGVDHKMRIVP

-520 NAEPIIEQLFSMPWY
+520 NAQPTIEQLFSMPWY
-535 KAYIN
+535 KAYID
-540 GKQEVMIGYSDSAKD
+540 GQQEVMIGYSDSAKD

-571 LTKLC
+571 LTDLC
-576 KKHNVHLTL
+576 KKHGVRLTL

-643 SAVMEASLSP
+643 SAVLEATLMP
-653 AESPKEEWRAIM
+653 AQAPKEEWRAVM

-673 NQYRGIVR
+673 NQYRSIVR
-681 GHEDFVPYFRAITPE
+681 GHQDFVPYFRAITPE
-696 QELAKLPLGSR
+696 QELAELPLGSR
-707 PARRKMDGGVES
+707 PARRKSDGGVES

-742 ESALSQAIESGHLEN
+742 ESALQQAVDSGHLEK
-757 LQEMHREWP
+757 LRQMREEWP
-766 FFGSYLDMLDMV
+766 FFSAYLDMLDMV
-778 LAKAEPEIS
+778 LAKAEPEIA
-787 EYYEKRLVS
+787 EYYEKRLVP
-796 EELTS
+796 EELKP
-801 LGLLLRRK
+801 LGRLLRNK
-809 LKQVGECVKE
+809 LQKVSSLIIE
-819 LKQQDRLIEDNKTIR
+819 LKEQERLIADNQTIR

-854 LYRSRRSPENKAVNK
+854 LYRSRQTSDNKKVSK

>member
-1 MVFGLGE
+1 M
-8 GKLSDRQ
+8 SDRQ

-24 LGDCLGETMSN
+24 LGDCLGESMSN
-35 HLGEAFL
+35 HLGEGFL

-47 IRILSKDGRQSG
+47 IRLLSKDGRQTG
-59 DPTALIE
+59 DSAALIQ

-71 ADEDIVPVARAFN
+71 EDKEIVPVARAFN

-99 HRRRTNESLGVYQN
+99 HRRRTNESLGVYHN
-113 PIGDLL
+113 PVGDLL
-119 KRFKNKSYTT
+119 TRLSKQNFTAE
-129 QQIMDSLG
+129 QMIASLQ
-137 SQSIDLVL
+137 SQSIELVL

-163 ISTELESLDKDNIL
+163 ISSELEALDKDNIL
-177 PLEETVHIRRLNE
+177 PLEETKHIRRLKE

-196 HTDEIREQRP
+196 HTDEIREERP

-221 SLWHAVPRFFRQL
+221 SLWQAVPRFFRQL
-234 EEQFGKVLDV
+234 DEQFSEFSAQDRL
-244 DSIPLDMAPIRF
+244 PLDLAPIRF

-271 HKVTEEVTLLAR
+271 HKVTKEVTLLAR

-305 CNEALRARVGESTQ
+305 CNAALRERVGDSAQ
-319 PYREILRD
+319 PYREVLRH
-327 LENKMIAT
+327 LENKMQAT
-335 RAWAK
+335 KNWAK
-340 AKLDGEKSSTEN
+340 ACLDGKPTADQD
-352 ILLDNNQLLD
+352 IFLDIQELTD
-362 DLMLCYQSLMD
+362 DLILCYQSLLD

-386 LIRCAATFGVT
+386 LIRCAATFGAT
-397 LVKLDVRQDA
+397 LVRLDVRQDA
-407 SCHIEALSA
+407 SRHIDALSA

-421 GVGDYA
+421 GLGDYA

-445 RPLLPLEW
+445 RPLLPMEW
-453 SPSESVCEVIDTFKM
+453 TPTAEVREVLDTFSM
-468 IAKGRSNSFGS
+468 IAKGQQNSFGS

-492 AVALLLKE
+492 AVALMLKE
-500 SGVSFPMKIVP
+500 SGVSFPMRIVP

-520 NAEPIIEQLFSMPWY
+520 NAEPIVEQLFSIPWY

-540 GKQEVMIGYSDSAKD
+540 GRQEVMIGYSDSAKD

-571 LTKLC
+571 LTRLC
-576 KKHNVHLTL
+576 KKHGIHLTL

-614 SIRVTEQGEM
+614 AIRVTEQGEM

-643 SAVMEASLSP
+643 SAVMEASLIP
-653 AESPKEEWRAIM
+653 AEPPQEEWRAIM
-665 DEMAEIGM
+665 DEMAEVGM
-673 NQYRGIVR
+673 NQYRSIIR
-681 GHEDFVPYFRAITPE
+681 GHEDFVPYFRATTPE

-707 PARRKMDGGVES
+707 PARRRSDGGVES

-742 ESALSQAIESGHLEN
+742 ESALQQGVDSGNLEK
-757 LQEMHREWP
+757 LREMHKKWP
-766 FFGSYLDMLDMV
+766 FFGAYLDMLDMV
-778 LAKAEPEIS
+778 LAKAEPEIA

-796 EELTS
+796 EELQG
-801 LGLLLRRK
+801 LGRLLRGK
-809 LKQVGECVKE
+809 LKQVSELVKM
-819 LKQQDRLIEDNKTIR
+819 LKKQERLIEDNKTIR

-854 LYRSRRSPENKAVNK
+854 LYRSRKDEDNAEVNK

>member
-1 MVFGLGE
+1 M
-8 GKLSDRQ
+8 SDRQ

-24 LGDCLGETMSN
+24 LGDCLGESMSN
-35 HLGEAFL
+35 HLGEGFL

-47 IRILSKDGRQSG
+47 IRQLSKDGRQSG
-59 DPTALIE
+59 DSAALIQ

-71 ADEDIVPVARAFN
+71 EDKEIVPVARAFN

-99 HRRRTNESLGVYQN
+99 HRRRTNESLGVYHN

-119 KRFKNKSYTT
+119 TRLSKQNFTAE
-129 QQIMDSLG
+129 QMIASLQ
-137 SQSIDLVL
+137 SQSIELVL

-163 ISTELESLDKDNIL
+163 ISSELEALDKDNIL
-177 PLEETVHIRRLNE
+177 PLEETKHIRRLKE

-196 HTDEIREQRP
+196 HTDEIREERP

-221 SLWHAVPRFFRQL
+221 SLWQAVPRFFRQL
-234 EEQFGKVLDV
+234 DEQFSQFSKDDRL
-244 DSIPLDMAPIRF
+244 PLDLAPIRF

-271 HKVTEEVTLLAR
+271 HKVTKEVTLLAR

-305 CNEALRARVGESTQ
+305 CNAALRERVGDSAQ
-319 PYREILRD
+319 PYREVLRH
-327 LENKMIAT
+327 LENKMLAT
-335 RAWAK
+335 KNWAK
-340 AKLDGEKSSTEN
+340 ASLDGKPTSSED
-352 ILLDNNQLLD
+352 IFFDIQELID
-362 DLMLCYQSLMD
+362 DLVLCYQSLLD

-386 LIRCAATFGVT
+386 LIRCAATFGAT
-397 LVKLDVRQDA
+397 LVRLDVRQDA
-407 SCHIEALSA
+407 SRHIDALSA

-421 GVGDYA
+421 GLGDYA

-445 RPLLPLEW
+445 RPLLPMEW
-453 SPSESVCEVIDTFKM
+453 TPTAEVKEVLDTFKM
-468 IAKGRSNSFGS
+468 ISKGQQNSFGS

-492 AVALLLKE
+492 AVALMLKE
-500 SGVSFPMKIVP
+500 SGVSFPMRIVP

-520 NAEPIIEQLFSMPWY
+520 NAEPIIEQLFSIPWY
-535 KAYIN
+535 KSYIN
-540 GKQEVMIGYSDSAKD
+540 GHQEVMIGYSDSAKD

-571 LTKLC
+571 LTRLC
-576 KKHNVHLTL
+576 KKHGIHLTL

-614 SIRVTEQGEM
+614 AIRVTEQGEM

-643 SAVMEASLSP
+643 SAVMEASLIPASP
-653 AESPKEEWRAIM
+653 PKEEWRAIM
-665 DEMAEIGM
+665 DEMAEVGM
-673 NQYRGIVR
+673 NQYRSIIR
-681 GHEDFVPYFRAITPE
+681 GHEDFVPYFRATTPE

-707 PARRKMDGGVES
+707 PARRRSDGGVES

-742 ESALSQAIESGHLEN
+742 ESALQQGVDSGNLEK
-757 LQEMHREWP
+757 LREMHKKWP
-766 FFGSYLDMLDMV
+766 FFGAYLDMLDMV
-778 LAKAEPEIS
+778 LAKAEPEIA
-787 EYYEKRLVS
+787 EYYEKRLVG
-796 EELTS
+796 EELQG
-801 LGLLLRRK
+801 LGRLLRGK
-809 LKQVGECVKE
+809 LKQVSELVKL
-819 LKQQDRLIEDNKTIR
+819 LKKQERLIEDNKTIR

-854 LYRSRRSPENKAVNK
+854 LYRSRKDEGNAEVNK

>member
-1 MVFGLGE
+1 MI
-8 GKLSDRQ
+8 
-15 ASLRENVRL
+15 
-24 LGDCLGETMSN
+24 N
-35 HLGEAFL
+35 HLGEDL
-42 EKVEN
+42 LNQVED
-47 IRILSKDGRQSG
+47 IRRLSKEGRQAGDSG
-59 DPTALIE
+59 PLIE

-71 ADEDIVPVARAFN
+71 NDDEIVPVARAFN

-113 PIGDLL
+113 PVGDLL
-119 KRFKNKSYTT
+119 ARLHDKGHSRESILSTLKE
-129 QQIMDSLG
+129 
-137 SQSIDLVL
+137 QSIELVL

-156 LIRKYDN
+156 LIQKYDN
-163 ISTELESLDKDNIL
+163 ISSELEALDKDNIL
-177 PLEETVHIRRLNE
+177 PLEEDIHVRRLSE

-196 HTDEIREQRP
+196 HTDEIRDQRP

-221 SLWHAVPRFFRQL
+221 SLWQAIPRFYRQL
-234 EEQFGKVLDV
+234 EQQFSKHLN
-244 DSIPLDMAPIRF
+244 DSLLPMELAPVKF

-271 HKVTEEVTLLAR
+271 AKVTREVSLLAR

-294 NVLRSEFSMTQ
+294 NVLRSEFSMSE
-305 CNEALRARVGESTQ
+305 CNQALRDRVGESTQ
-319 PYREILRD
+319 PYREILRN
-327 LENKMIAT
+327 LENRLIAT
-335 RAWAK
+335 RHWAQASIK
-340 AKLDGEKSSTEN
+340 GESVSREG
-352 ILLDNNQLLD
+352 ILLDSQQLHD
-362 DLMLCYQSLMD
+362 DLVLCHQSLID
-373 CGMKVIANGSLLD
+373 CGMKVIANGRLLD
-386 LIRCAATFGVT
+386 LIRCAATFGLS

-407 SCHIEALSA
+407 SRHIDALSA

-445 RPLLPLEW
+445 RPLLPRDW
-453 SPSESVCEVIDTFKM
+453 KTTDEVKEVLDTFAM
-468 IAKGRSNSFGS
+468 IADGDASSFGS

-492 AVALLLKE
+492 AVALLLQE
-500 SGVSFPMKIVP
+500 SGVDHKMRIVP

-520 NAEPIIEQLFSMPWY
+520 NAQPTIEQLFSMPWY
-535 KAYIN
+535 KAYID
-540 GKQEVMIGYSDSAKD
+540 GQQEVMIGYSDSAKD

-571 LTKLC
+571 LTDLC
-576 KKHNVHLTL
+576 KKHGVRLTL

-643 SAVMEASLSP
+643 SAVLEATLMP
-653 AESPKEEWRAIM
+653 AQAPKEEWRAVM

-673 NQYRGIVR
+673 NQYRSIVR
-681 GHEDFVPYFRAITPE
+681 GHQDFVPYFRAITPE
-696 QELAKLPLGSR
+696 QELAELPLGSR
-707 PARRKMDGGVES
+707 PARRKSDGGVES

-742 ESALSQAIESGHLEN
+742 ESALQQAVDSGHLEK
-757 LQEMHREWP
+757 LRQMREEWP
-766 FFGSYLDMLDMV
+766 FFSAYLDMLDMV
-778 LAKAEPEIS
+778 LAKAEPEIA
-787 EYYEKRLVS
+787 EYYEKRLVP
-796 EELTS
+796 EELKP
-801 LGLLLRRK
+801 LGRLLRNK
-809 LKQVGECVKE
+809 LQKVSSLIIE
-819 LKQQDRLIEDNKTIR
+819 LKEQERLIADNQTIR

-854 LYRSRRSPENKAVNK
+854 LYRSRQTSDNKKVSK

>member
-1 MVFGLGE
+1 M
-8 GKLSDRQ
+8 SDRQ

-24 LGDCLGETMSN
+24 LGDCLGESMSN
-35 HLGEAFL
+35 HLGEGFL

-47 IRILSKDGRQSG
+47 IRLLSKDGRQSG
-59 DPTALIE
+59 DSAALIQ

-71 ADEDIVPVARAFN
+71 EDKEIVPVARAFN

-99 HRRRTNESLGVYQN
+99 HRRRTNESLGVYHN
-113 PIGDLL
+113 PVGDLL
-119 KRFKNKSYTT
+119 TRLSKQNFTAE
-129 QQIMDSLG
+129 QMIASLQ
-137 SQSIDLVL
+137 SQSIELVL

-163 ISTELESLDKDNIL
+163 ISSELEALDKDNIL
-177 PLEETVHIRRLNE
+177 PLEETKHIRRLKE

-196 HTDEIREQRP
+196 HTDEIREERP

-221 SLWHAVPRFFRQL
+221 SLWQAVPRFFRQL
-234 EEQFGKVLDV
+234 DEQFSEFSAQDRL
-244 DSIPLDMAPIRF
+244 PLDLAPIRF

-271 HKVTEEVTLLAR
+271 HKVTKEVTLLAR

-305 CNEALRARVGESTQ
+305 CNSALRERVGDSAQ
-319 PYREILRD
+319 PYREVLRH
-327 LENKMIAT
+327 LENKMQAT
-335 RAWAK
+335 KNWAK
-340 AKLDGEKSSTEN
+340 ACLDGKPTADQD
-352 ILLDNNQLLD
+352 IFLDIQELTD
-362 DLMLCYQSLMD
+362 DLILCYQSLLD

-386 LIRCAATFGVT
+386 LIRCAATFGAT
-397 LVKLDVRQDA
+397 LVRLDVRQDA
-407 SCHIEALSA
+407 SRHIDALSA

-421 GVGDYA
+421 GLGDYA

-445 RPLLPLEW
+445 RPLLPMEW
-453 SPSESVCEVIDTFKM
+453 TPTAEVREVLDTFSM
-468 IAKGRSNSFGS
+468 IAKGQQNSFGS

-492 AVALLLKE
+492 AVALMLKE
-500 SGVSFPMKIVP
+500 SGVSFPMRIVP

-520 NAEPIIEQLFSMPWY
+520 NAEPIVEQLFSIPWY

-540 GKQEVMIGYSDSAKD
+540 GRQEVMIGYSDSAKD

-571 LTKLC
+571 LTRLC
-576 KKHNVHLTL
+576 KKHGIHLTL

-614 SIRVTEQGEM
+614 AIRVTEQGEM

-643 SAVMEASLSP
+643 SAVMEASLIP
-653 AESPKEEWRAIM
+653 AEPPKEEWRAIM
-665 DEMAEIGM
+665 DEMAEVGM
-673 NQYRGIVR
+673 NQYRSIIR
-681 GHEDFVPYFRAITPE
+681 GHEDFVPYFRATTPE

-707 PARRKMDGGVES
+707 PARRRSDGGVES

-742 ESALSQAIESGHLEN
+742 ESALQQGVESGNLEK
-757 LQEMHREWP
+757 LREMHKKWP
-766 FFGSYLDMLDMV
+766 FFGAYLDMLDMV
-778 LAKAEPEIS
+778 LAKAEPEIA
-787 EYYEKRLVS
+787 EYYEKRLVN
-796 EELTS
+796 EELQG
-801 LGLLLRRK
+801 LGRLLRGK
-809 LKQVGECVKE
+809 LKQVSELVKM
-819 LKQQDRLIEDNKTIR
+819 LKKQERLIEDNKTIR

-854 LYRSRRSPENKAVNK
+854 LYRSRKDEDNAEVNK

>member
-1 MVFGLGE
+1 M
-8 GKLSDRQ
+8 SDNQ

-24 LGDCLGETMSN
+24 LGDCLGEAMSN
-35 HLGEAFL
+35 HLGDDFL
-42 EKVEN
+42 ATVEN
-47 IRILSKDGRQSG
+47 IRLLSKEGRQTG
-59 DPTALIE
+59 DSTALIA

-71 ADEDIVPVARAFN
+71 DDKDIVPVARAFN

-113 PIGDLL
+113 PVGDLL
-119 KRFKNKSYTT
+119 SRLSAKNVTADK
-129 QQIMDSLG
+129 MLAALKD
-137 SQSIDLVL
+137 QSIELVL

-177 PLEETVHIRRLNE
+177 PLEETKHVRRLQE

-196 HTDEIREQRP
+196 HTDEIREERP

-221 SLWHAVPRFFRQL
+221 SLWEAVPRFFRQL
-234 EEQFGKVLDV
+234 DDQFGQYSKGVHL
-244 DSIPLDMAPIRF
+244 PLDLSPIRF

-271 HKVTEEVTLLAR
+271 HKVTKEVTLLAR

-305 CNEALRARVGESTQ
+305 CSPELRERVGESAQ
-319 PYREILRD
+319 PYRDILRN
-327 LENKMIAT
+327 LENKIMAT
-335 RAWAK
+335 KNWAK
-340 AKLDGEKSSTEN
+340 AQLDGKTPSDEGVMLNSKE
-352 ILLDNNQLLD
+352 LYD
-362 DLMLCYQSLMD
+362 DLVLCYQSLID

-386 LIRCAATFGVT
+386 LIRRTATFGMT
-397 LVKLDVRQDA
+397 LVRLDVRQDA
-407 SCHIEALSA
+407 SRHIDALSA

-421 GVGDYA
+421 GVGDYS

-445 RPLLPLEW
+445 RPLLPSSW
-453 SPSESVCEVIDTFKM
+453 SPSEEVKEVLDTFLM
-468 IAKGRSNSFGS
+468 IAKGDKSSFGS

-500 SGVSFPMKIVP
+500 SGVAFPMRIVP

-520 NAEPIIEQLFSMPWY
+520 NAEPIIEQLFSLPWY
-535 KAYIN
+535 KSYID
-540 GKQEVMIGYSDSAKD
+540 GRQEVMIGYSDSAKD

-571 LTKLC
+571 LTRLC
-576 KKHNVHLTL
+576 QKHGVHLTL

-643 SAVMEASLSP
+643 SAVMEATLMP
-653 AESPKEEWRAIM
+653 AAEPKEEWRAIM
-665 DEMAEIGM
+665 DEMSEVGM
-673 NQYRGIVR
+673 NQYRSIVL
-681 GHEDFVPYFRAITPE
+681 GHEDFVPYFRATTPE

-707 PARRKMDGGVES
+707 PARRRSDGGVES

-742 ESALSQAIESGHLEN
+742 ETALEQAIESGNLEK
-757 LQEMHREWP
+757 LREMHKKWP
-766 FFGSYLDMLDMV
+766 FFGAYLDMLDMV

-787 EYYEKRLVS
+787 EYYEKRLVG
-796 EELTS
+796 EDLRG
-801 LGLLLRRK
+801 LGRLLRNK
-809 LKQVGECVKE
+809 LAQVSRLVKE
-819 LKQQDRLIEDNKTIR
+819 LKQQNRLIEDNKTIR

-854 LYRSRRSPENKAVNK
+854 LYRSRKNTENHEVNK

>member
-1 MVFGLGE
+1 M
-8 GKLSDRQ
+8 SDRQ

-24 LGDCLGETMSN
+24 LGDCLGESMSN
-35 HLGEAFL
+35 HLGEGFL

-47 IRILSKDGRQSG
+47 IRLLSKDGRQSG
-59 DPTALIE
+59 DSAALIQ
-66 ALEAL
+66 ALEEL
-71 ADEDIVPVARAFN
+71 DDKEIVPVARAFN

-99 HRRRTNESLGVYQN
+99 HRRRTNESLGVYHN
-113 PIGDLL
+113 PVGDLL
-119 KRFKNKSYTT
+119 ARLDKQNFTAE
-129 QQIMDSLG
+129 QMIDSLQ
-137 SQSIDLVL
+137 SQSIELVL

-163 ISTELESLDKDNIL
+163 ISTELEALDKDNIL
-177 PLEETVHIRRLNE
+177 PLEETKHVRRLKE

-196 HTDEIREQRP
+196 HTDEIREERP

-221 SLWHAVPRFFRQL
+221 SLWQAVPRFFRQL
-234 EEQFGKVLDV
+234 DEQFSEFSKEDRL
-244 DSIPLDMAPIRF
+244 PLDLAPIRF

-271 HKVTEEVTLLAR
+271 HTVTKEVTLLAR

-294 NVLRSEFSMTQ
+294 NILRSEFSMTQ
-305 CNEALRARVGESTQ
+305 CNAALRERVGDSAQ
-319 PYREILRD
+319 PYREVLRH
-327 LENKMIAT
+327 LENKMLAT
-335 RAWAK
+335 KNWAK
-340 AKLDGEKSSTEN
+340 ASLEGKPTTDDDIFLDIQELT
-352 ILLDNNQLLD
+352 D
-362 DLMLCYQSLMD
+362 DLILCYQSLLD

-386 LIRCAATFGVT
+386 LIRCAATFGAT
-397 LVKLDVRQDA
+397 LVRLDVRQDA
-407 SCHIEALSA
+407 SRHIDTLSA

-421 GVGDYA
+421 GLGDYA

-445 RPLLPLEW
+445 RPLLPMEW
-453 SPSESVCEVIDTFKM
+453 TPTAEVKEVLDTFKM
-468 IAKGRSNSFGS
+468 ISNGQRNSFGS

-492 AVALLLKE
+492 AVALMLKE
-500 SGVSFPMKIVP
+500 SGVTFPMRIVP

-520 NAEPIIEQLFSMPWY
+520 NAEPIIEQLFSLPWY
-535 KAYIN
+535 KSYIN
-540 GKQEVMIGYSDSAKD
+540 GQQEVMIGYSDSAKD

-571 LTKLC
+571 LTRLC
-576 KKHNVHLTL
+576 KKHGIHLTL

-614 SIRVTEQGEM
+614 AIRVTEQGEM

-643 SAVMEASLSP
+643 SAVMEASLIP
-653 AESPKEEWRAIM
+653 AELPKEEWRAIM
-665 DEMAEIGM
+665 DEMAEVGM
-673 NQYRGIVR
+673 NQYRSIVR
-681 GHEDFVPYFRAITPE
+681 GHEDFVPYFRATTPE

-707 PARRKMDGGVES
+707 PARRRSDGGVES

-742 ESALSQAIESGHLEN
+742 ESALQQGVESGNLEK
-757 LQEMHREWP
+757 LREMHKKWP
-766 FFGSYLDMLDMV
+766 FFGAYLDMLDMV
-778 LAKAEPEIS
+778 LAKAEPEIA
-787 EYYEKRLVS
+787 EYYEKRLVG
-796 EELTS
+796 EELQG
-801 LGLLLRRK
+801 LGRLLRGK
-809 LKQVGECVKE
+809 LKQVSELVKM
-819 LKQQDRLIEDNKTIR
+819 LKKQERLIEDNKTIR

-854 LYRSRRSPENKAVNK
+854 LYRSRKDEDNAEVNK

>member
-1 MVFGLGE
+1 M
-8 GKLSDRQ
+8 SDRQ

-24 LGDCLGETMSN
+24 LGDCLGESMSN

-42 EKVEN
+42 DKVEN
-47 IRILSKDGRQSG
+47 IRLLSKDGRQSG
-59 DPTALIE
+59 DSAALIA
-66 ALEAL
+66 ALEDL
-71 ADEDIVPVARAFN
+71 DDKEIVPVARAFN

-119 KRFKNKSYTT
+119 TRLKSKNFTAE
-129 QQIMDSLG
+129 QMLDSLK
-137 SQSIDLVL
+137 SQSIELVL

-163 ISTELESLDKDNIL
+163 ISNELEALDKDNIL
-177 PLEETVHIRRLNE
+177 PLEETKHVRRLKE

-196 HTDEIREQRP
+196 HTDEIRDQRP

-221 SLWHAVPRFFRQL
+221 SLWQAVPRFFRQL
-234 EEQFGKVLDV
+234 DEQFGELTEDARL
-244 DSIPLDMAPIRF
+244 PLDLAPIHF

-271 HKVTEEVTLLAR
+271 HKVTREVALLAR
-283 WMAADLYIKDL
+283 WFAAEMYIQDLSA
-294 NVLRSEFSMTQ
+294 LRAEFSMTQ
-305 CNEALRARVGESTQ
+305 CNPALRKRAGTSTQ
-319 PYREILRD
+319 PYREVLRY
-327 LENKMIAT
+327 LEHKMRAT
-335 RAWAK
+335 KQWAK
-340 AKLDGEKSSTEN
+340 DCLAGRTPSSEAIFLDVEELK
-352 ILLDNNQLLD
+352 D
-362 DLMLCYQSLMD
+362 DLTLCYQSLLD

-386 LIRCAATFGVT
+386 LIRCAVTFGAT
-397 LVKLDVRQDA
+397 LVRLDVRQDA
-407 SCHIEALSA
+407 SRHIDALSA

-445 RPLLPLEW
+445 RPLLPREW
-453 SPSESVCEVIDTFKM
+453 SPTDEVKEVLETFAM
-468 IAKGRSNSFGS
+468 IAQGHENSFGS

-492 AVALLLKE
+492 AVALMLQE
-500 SGVSFPMKIVP
+500 SGVDFPMRIVP

-520 NAEPIIEQLFSMPWY
+520 NAEPIVEQLFTIPWY
-535 KAYIN
+535 KSYIN
-540 GKQEVMIGYSDSAKD
+540 GRQEVMIGYSDSAKD

-571 LTKLC
+571 LTRLC
-576 KKHNVHLTL
+576 KKHGIHLTL

-643 SAVMEASLSP
+643 SAVMEATLIP
-653 AESPKEEWRAIM
+653 DESPKEEWRAIM
-665 DEMAEIGM
+665 DEMAETAM
-673 NQYRGIVR
+673 NQYRSIVR
-681 GHEDFVPYFRAITPE
+681 GHEDFVAYFRATTPE

-707 PARRKMDGGVES
+707 PARRRSDGGVES

-742 ESALSQAIESGHLEN
+742 ESAFEQGVESGNLE
-757 LQEMHREWP
+757 QIREMYRDWP
-766 FFGSYLDMLDMV
+766 FFSAYVDMLDMV
-778 LAKAEPEIS
+778 LAKAEPEIA

-796 EELTS
+796 DDLQG
-801 LGLLLRRK
+801 LGRLLRSK
-809 LKQVGECVKE
+809 LRQVCELVKL

-854 LYRSRRSPENKAVNK
+854 LYRSRKDANNPEVNK

-875 AGIASGMQ
+875 AGISSGMQ

>member
-1 MVFGLGE
+1 M
-8 GKLSDRQ
+8 SDRQ

-24 LGDCLGETMSN
+24 LGDCLGESMSN
-35 HLGEAFL
+35 HLGAEFL

-47 IRILSKDGRQSG
+47 IRLLSKDGRQSG
-59 DPTALIE
+59 DSAALIA

-71 ADEDIVPVARAFN
+71 DDKEIVPVARAFN

-99 HRRRTNESLGVYQN
+99 HRRRTNESLGVYHN
-113 PIGDLL
+113 PVGDLL
-119 KRFKNKSYTT
+119 ARLAKQNFTPE
-129 QQIMDSLG
+129 QMIASLQ
-137 SQSIDLVL
+137 SQSIELVL

-163 ISTELESLDKDNIL
+163 ISSELEALDKDNIL
-177 PLEETVHIRRLNE
+177 PLEETKHIRRLKE

-196 HTDEIREQRP
+196 HTDEIREERP

-221 SLWHAVPRFFRQL
+221 SLWQAVPRFFRQL
-234 EEQFGKVLDV
+234 DEQFSAFSSDERL
-244 DSIPLDMAPIRF
+244 PLDLAPIRF

-271 HKVTEEVTLLAR
+271 HKVTKEVTLLAR

-305 CNEALRARVGESTQ
+305 CNAALRERVGDSVQ
-319 PYREILRD
+319 PYREVLRH
-327 LENKMIAT
+327 LENKMLAT
-335 RAWAK
+335 KNWAK
-340 AKLDGEKSSTEN
+340 ACLDGKPVPSDD
-352 ILLDNNQLLD
+352 IFLDIQELID
-362 DLMLCYQSLMD
+362 DLVLCYQSLLD

-386 LIRCAATFGVT
+386 LIRCAATFGAT
-397 LVKLDVRQDA
+397 LVRLDVRQDA
-407 SCHIEALSA
+407 SRHIDALSA

-421 GVGDYA
+421 GLGDYA

-445 RPLLPLEW
+445 RPLLPMEW
-453 SPSESVCEVIDTFKM
+453 TPTAEVKEVLDTFTM
-468 IAKGRSNSFGS
+468 ISKGQKNSFGS

-492 AVALLLKE
+492 AVALMLKE
-500 SGVSFPMKIVP
+500 SGVSFPMRVVP

-520 NAEPIIEQLFSMPWY
+520 NAEPIIEQLFSIPWY

-540 GKQEVMIGYSDSAKD
+540 GHQEVMIGYSDSAKD

-571 LTKLC
+571 LTRLC
-576 KKHNVHLTL
+576 KKHGIHLTL

-614 SIRVTEQGEM
+614 AIRVTEQGEM

-643 SAVMEASLSP
+643 SAVMEASLIPASP
-653 AESPKEEWRAIM
+653 PKEEWRAIM
-665 DEMAEIGM
+665 DEMAEVGM
-673 NQYRGIVR
+673 NQYRSIIR
-681 GHEDFVPYFRAITPE
+681 GHEDFVPYFRATTPE

-707 PARRKMDGGVES
+707 PARRRSDGGVES

-742 ESALSQAIESGHLEN
+742 ESALQQGVDSGNLEK
-757 LQEMHREWP
+757 LREMHKKWP
-766 FFGSYLDMLDMV
+766 FFGAYLDMLDMV
-778 LAKAEPEIS
+778 LAKAEPEIA
-787 EYYEKRLVS
+787 EYYEKRLVG
-796 EELTS
+796 EELQG
-801 LGLLLRRK
+801 LGRLLRGK
-809 LKQVGECVKE
+809 LKQVSELVKL
-819 LKQQDRLIEDNKTIR
+819 LKKQERLIEDNKTIR

-854 LYRSRRSPENKAVNK
+854 LYRSRKDEENAEVNK

>member
-1 MVFGLGE
+1 M
-8 GKLSDRQ
+8 SDRQ

-24 LGDCLGETMSN
+24 LGDCLGESMSN
-35 HLGEAFL
+35 HLGAGFL

-47 IRILSKDGRQSG
+47 IRLLSKDGRQSG
-59 DPTALIE
+59 DSAALIQ

-71 ADEDIVPVARAFN
+71 DDKEIVPVARAFN

-99 HRRRTNESLGVYQN
+99 HRRRTNESLGVYHN
-113 PIGDLL
+113 PVGDLL
-119 KRFKNKSYTT
+119 ARLDKKNFSAD
-129 QQIMDSLG
+129 QMLASLQ
-137 SQSIDLVL
+137 SQSIELVL

-163 ISTELESLDKDNIL
+163 ISSELEALDKDNIL
-177 PLEETVHIRRLNE
+177 PLEETKHVRRLKE

-196 HTDEIREQRP
+196 HTDEIREDRP

-221 SLWHAVPRFFRQL
+221 SLWQAVPRFFRQL
-234 EEQFGKVLDV
+234 DEQFSEFSKAERL
-244 DSIPLDMAPIRF
+244 PLDLAPIRF

-271 HKVTEEVTLLAR
+271 HKVTREVTLLAR

-294 NVLRSEFSMTQ
+294 SNLRAEFSMTQ
-305 CNEALRARVGESTQ
+305 CNAALRERVGNSAQ
-319 PYREILRD
+319 PYREVLRH
-327 LENKMIAT
+327 LENKMLAT
-335 RAWAK
+335 KNWAK
-340 AKLDGEKSSTEN
+340 ACLDGKPTAN
-352 ILLDNNQLLD
+352 DDIFLDIQELTD
-362 DLMLCYQSLMD
+362 DLILCYQSLLD

-386 LIRCAATFGVT
+386 LIRCAATFGAT
-397 LVKLDVRQDA
+397 LVRLDVRQDA
-407 SCHIEALSA
+407 SRHIDALSA

-421 GVGDYA
+421 GLGDYA

-445 RPLLPLEW
+445 RPLLPMEW
-453 SPSESVCEVIDTFKM
+453 TPTAEVREVLDTFLM
-468 IAKGRSNSFGS
+468 IAEGQKNSFGS

-492 AVALLLKE
+492 AVALMLKE
-500 SGVSFPMKIVP
+500 SGVSFPMRIVP

-520 NAEPIIEQLFSMPWY
+520 NAEPIIEQLFSLPWY
-535 KAYIN
+535 KAYID
-540 GKQEVMIGYSDSAKD
+540 GRQEVMIGYSDSAKD

-571 LTKLC
+571 LTRLC
-576 KKHNVHLTL
+576 KKHGVHLTL

-614 SIRVTEQGEM
+614 AIRVTEQGEM

-643 SAVMEASLSP
+643 SAVMEASLIP
-653 AESPKEEWRAIM
+653 AEPPKEEWRAIM
-665 DEMAEIGM
+665 DEMAEVGM
-673 NQYRGIVR
+673 NQYRSIVW
-681 GHEDFVPYFRAITPE
+681 GHEDFVPYFRATTPE

-707 PARRKMDGGVES
+707 PARRRSDGGVES

-742 ESALSQAIESGHLEN
+742 ESALQQGVESGNLEK
-757 LQEMHREWP
+757 LREMHKKWP
-766 FFGSYLDMLDMV
+766 FFGAYLDMLDMV
-778 LAKAEPEIS
+778 LAKAEPEIA
-787 EYYEKRLVS
+787 EYYEKRLVGD
-796 EELTS
+796 ELQG
-801 LGLLLRRK
+801 LGRLLRGK
-809 LKQVGECVKE
+809 LKQVSELVKM
-819 LKQQDRLIEDNKTIR
+819 LKKQERLIDDNKTIR

-854 LYRSRRSPENKAVNK
+854 LYRSRKDEENAEVNK

>member
-1 MVFGLGE
+1 MN
-8 GKLSDRQ
+8 DRQ

-35 HLGEAFL
+35 HLGEGFL

-47 IRILSKDGRQSG
+47 IRQLSKDGRLTG
-59 DPTALIE
+59 DSTALIA
-66 ALEAL
+66 ALEKL
-71 ADEDIVPVARAFN
+71 DDNEIVPVARAFN

-119 KRFKNKSYTT
+119 KRLAEKDFSGE
-129 QQIMDSLG
+129 QMLESLRN
-137 SQSIDLVL
+137 QSIELVL

-163 ISTELESLDKDNIL
+163 ISSELEALDKDNIL
-177 PLEETVHIRRLNE
+177 PLEETKHIRRLKE

-221 SLWHAVPRFFRQL
+221 SLWQAVPRFFRQL
-234 EEQFGKVLDV
+234 DEQFSQYSNGESL
-244 DSIPLDMAPIRF
+244 PLDLAPIRF

-271 HKVTEEVTLLAR
+271 HTVTKEVALLAR

-294 NVLRSEFSMTQ
+294 SVLRSEFSMIQ
-305 CNEALRARVGESTQ
+305 CNQAMRDRVGDSAQ
-319 PYREILRD
+319 PYREVLRQ

-335 RAWAK
+335 KNWAK
-340 AKLDGEKSSTEN
+340 ACLDGEAASDEGIFLNSKEL
-352 ILLDNNQLLD
+352 ID
-362 DLMLCYQSLMD
+362 DLVLCYQSLID
-373 CGMKVIANGSLLD
+373 SGMKVIANGSLLD
-386 LIRCAATFGVT
+386 LIRCAATFGMT
-397 LVKLDVRQDA
+397 LARLDVRQDA
-407 SCHIEALSA
+407 SRHIDALSA

-421 GVGDYA
+421 GLGDYA

-445 RPLLPLEW
+445 RPLLPMDW
-453 SPSESVCEVIDTFKM
+453 SPSEEVKEVLDTFAM
-468 IAKGRSNSFGS
+468 IAQGEANSFGS

-492 AVALLLKE
+492 AVALMLKE
-500 SGVSFPMKIVP
+500 SGVTFPMRIAP

-520 NAEPIIEQLFSMPWY
+520 NAEPIIEQLFSLPWY

-540 GKQEVMIGYSDSAKD
+540 GHQEVMIGYSDSAKD

-576 KKHNVHLTL
+576 KKHGVHLTL

-614 SIRVTEQGEM
+614 AIRVTEQGEM

-643 SAVMEASLSP
+643 SAVMEASLMP
-653 AESPKEEWRAIM
+653 AQAPKDEWRAIM
-665 DEMAEIGM
+665 DEMAEVGM
-673 NQYRGIVR
+673 NQYRSIVR
-681 GHEDFVPYFRAITPE
+681 GHEDFVPYFRATTPE

-707 PARRKMDGGVES
+707 PARRRSDGGVES

-742 ESALSQAIESGHLEN
+742 ESALQQAVESGNLEK
-757 LQEMHREWP
+757 LQQMHKKWP
-766 FFGSYLDMLDMV
+766 FFGAYLDMLDMV
-778 LAKAEPEIS
+778 LAKSEPEIA
-787 EYYEKRLVS
+787 EYYEKRLVG
-796 EELTS
+796 EELRG
-801 LGLLLRRK
+801 LGRLLRSK
-809 LKQVGECVKE
+809 LTQVSTLVKT
-819 LKQQDRLIEDNKTIR
+819 LKQQERLIEDNKTIR

-854 LYRSRRSPENKAVNK
+854 LYRSRKDENNPEVNK
-869 ALMITM
+869 ALMIAM

>member
-1 MVFGLGE
+1 M
-8 GKLSDRQ
+8 SDRQ

-24 LGDCLGETMSN
+24 LGDCLGETMIN
-35 HLGEAFL
+35 HLGEDL
-42 EKVEN
+42 LNQVED
-47 IRILSKDGRQSG
+47 IRRLSKEGRQAGDSG
-59 DPTALIE
+59 PLIE

-71 ADEDIVPVARAFN
+71 NDDEIVPVARAFN

-113 PIGDLL
+113 PVGDLL
-119 KRFKNKSYTT
+119 KRLHDKGHSQESILSTLKE
-129 QQIMDSLG
+129 
-137 SQSIDLVL
+137 QSIELVL

-156 LIRKYDN
+156 LIQKYDN
-163 ISTELESLDKDNIL
+163 ISSELEALDKDNIL
-177 PLEETVHIRRLNE
+177 PLEEDIHVRRLSE

-221 SLWHAVPRFFRQL
+221 SLWQAIPRFYRQL
-234 EEQFGKVLDV
+234 EQQFSKHLDNSLLPM
-244 DSIPLDMAPIRF
+244 DLAPVKF

-271 HKVTEEVTLLAR
+271 AEVTREVSLLAR

-294 NVLRSEFSMTQ
+294 NVLRSEFSMAQ
-305 CNEALRARVGESTQ
+305 CNQALRDKVGDSSQ
-319 PYREILRD
+319 PYREILRN

-335 RAWAK
+335 REWAQATIK
-340 AKLDGEKSSTEN
+340 GESASREN
-352 ILLDNNQLLD
+352 ILLDSQVLHD
-362 DLMLCYQSLMD
+362 DLVLCHQSLID
-373 CGMKVIANGSLLD
+373 CGMKVIANGRLLD
-386 LIRCAATFGVT
+386 LIRCAATFGLS

-407 SCHIEALSA
+407 SRHIDALSA

-445 RPLLPLEW
+445 RPLLPRDW
-453 SPSESVCEVIDTFKM
+453 VTTPDVKEVLDTFAM
-468 IAKGRSNSFGS
+468 IADGDASSFGS

-492 AVALLLKE
+492 AVALLLQE
-500 SGVSFPMKIVP
+500 SGVSHKMRIVP

-520 NAEPIIEQLFSMPWY
+520 NAEPTIEQLFSMPWY
-535 KAYIN
+535 KAYID
-540 GKQEVMIGYSDSAKD
+540 GQQEVMIGYSDSAKD

-571 LTKLC
+571 LTILC
-576 KKHNVHLTL
+576 HKHGVRLTL

-643 SAVMEASLSP
+643 SAVLEATLMP
-653 AESPKEEWRAIM
+653 AEAPKEEWRAVM

-673 NQYRGIVR
+673 NQYRSIVR

-696 QELAKLPLGSR
+696 QELAELPLGSR
-707 PARRKMDGGVES
+707 PARRRSDGGVES

-742 ESALSQAIESGHLEN
+742 ESALQQAVDSGHLEK
-757 LQEMHREWP
+757 LRQMREEWP
-766 FFGSYLDMLDMV
+766 FFSAYLDMLDMV
-778 LAKAEPEIS
+778 LAKAEPEIA
-787 EYYEKRLVS
+787 EYYEKRLVP
-796 EELTS
+796 EELKP
-801 LGLLLRRK
+801 LGRLLRNK
-809 LKQVGECVKE
+809 LQKVSALIVE
-819 LKQQDRLIEDNKTIR
+819 LKEQERLIEDNQTIR

-854 LYRSRRSPENKAVNK
+854 LYRSRQTSDNKKVSK

>member
-1 MVFGLGE
+1 MN
-8 GKLSDRQ
+8 DRQ

-35 HLGEAFL
+35 HLGEGFL

-47 IRILSKDGRQSG
+47 IRQLSKDGRLTG
-59 DPTALIE
+59 DSTALIA
-66 ALEAL
+66 ALEKL
-71 ADEDIVPVARAFN
+71 DDNEIVPVARAFN

-119 KRFKNKSYTT
+119 KRLAEKDFSGE
-129 QQIMDSLG
+129 QMLESLRN
-137 SQSIDLVL
+137 QSIELVL

-163 ISTELESLDKDNIL
+163 ISSELEALDKDNIL
-177 PLEETVHIRRLNE
+177 PLEETKHIRRLKE

-221 SLWHAVPRFFRQL
+221 SLWQAVPRFFRQL
-234 EEQFGKVLDV
+234 DEQFSQYSNGESL
-244 DSIPLDMAPIRF
+244 PLDLAPIRF

-271 HKVTEEVTLLAR
+271 HTVTKEVALLAR

-294 NVLRSEFSMTQ
+294 SVLRSEFSMIQ
-305 CNEALRARVGESTQ
+305 CNQAMRDRVGDSAQ
-319 PYREILRD
+319 PYREVLRQ

-335 RAWAK
+335 KNWAK
-340 AKLDGEKSSTEN
+340 ACLDGEAASDEGIFLNSKEL
-352 ILLDNNQLLD
+352 ID
-362 DLMLCYQSLMD
+362 DLVLCYQSLID
-373 CGMKVIANGSLLD
+373 SGMKVIANGSLLD
-386 LIRCAATFGVT
+386 LIRCAATFGMT
-397 LVKLDVRQDA
+397 LARLDVRQDA
-407 SCHIEALSA
+407 SRHIDALSA

-421 GVGDYA
+421 GLGDYA

-445 RPLLPLEW
+445 RPLLPMDW
-453 SPSESVCEVIDTFKM
+453 SPSEEVKEVLDTFAM
-468 IAKGRSNSFGS
+468 IAQGEANSFGS

-492 AVALLLKE
+492 AVALMLKE
-500 SGVSFPMKIVP
+500 SGVTFPMRIAP

-520 NAEPIIEQLFSMPWY
+520 NAEPIIEQLFSLPWY

-540 GKQEVMIGYSDSAKD
+540 GHQEVMIGYSDSAKD

-576 KKHNVHLTL
+576 KKHGVHLTL

-614 SIRVTEQGEM
+614 AIRVTEQGEM

-643 SAVMEASLSP
+643 SAVMEASLMP
-653 AESPKEEWRAIM
+653 AQAPKDEWRAIM
-665 DEMAEIGM
+665 DEMAEVGM
-673 NQYRGIVR
+673 NQYRSIVR
-681 GHEDFVPYFRAITPE
+681 GHEDFVPYFRATTPE

-707 PARRKMDGGVES
+707 PARRRSDGGVES

-742 ESALSQAIESGHLEN
+742 ESALQQAVESGNLEK
-757 LQEMHREWP
+757 LQEMHKKWP
-766 FFGSYLDMLDMV
+766 FFGAYLDMLDMV
-778 LAKAEPEIS
+778 LAKSEPEIA
-787 EYYEKRLVS
+787 EYYEKRLVG
-796 EELTS
+796 EELRG
-801 LGLLLRRK
+801 LGRLLRSK
-809 LKQVGECVKE
+809 LTQVSTLVKT
-819 LKQQDRLIEDNKTIR
+819 LKQQERLIEDNKTIR

-854 LYRSRRSPENKAVNK
+854 LYRSRKDENNPEVNK
-869 ALMITM
+869 ALMIAM

>member
-1 MVFGLGE
+1 M
-8 GKLSDRQ
+8 SDNQ

-35 HLGEAFL
+35 HLGDAFL

-47 IRILSKDGRQSG
+47 IRLLSKEGRQTG
-59 DPTALIE
+59 DSAALIE

-71 ADEDIVPVARAFN
+71 DDKDIVPVARAFN

-99 HRRRTNESLGVYQN
+99 HRRRTNESLGVYHN
-113 PIGDLL
+113 PVGDLL
-119 KRFKNKSYTT
+119 SRLSDKGVSGE
-129 QQIMDSLG
+129 QMLASLQE
-137 SQSIDLVL
+137 QSIELVL

-163 ISTELESLDKDNIL
+163 ISTELEALDKDNIL
-177 PLEETVHIRRLNE
+177 PLEKTKHIRRLKE

-196 HTDEIREQRP
+196 HTDEIREDRP

-221 SLWHAVPRFFRQL
+221 SLWQAVPRFFRQL
-234 EEQFGKVLDV
+234 DAQINEHAEGLQL
-244 DSIPLDMAPIRF
+244 PLDLAPIRF

-294 NVLRSEFSMTQ
+294 SVLRSEFSMTQ
-305 CNEALRARVGESTQ
+305 CNAALRARVGDSAQ
-319 PYREILRD
+319 PYRDVLRR
-327 LENKMIAT
+327 LESKIVAT
-335 RAWAK
+335 KNWAK
-340 AKLDGEKSSTEN
+340 ARLDGKAVADDN
-352 ILLDNNQLLD
+352 IMLNSRELYD
-362 DLMLCYQSLMD
+362 DLVLCYQSLID

-386 LIRCAATFGVT
+386 LIRCAATFGMT
-397 LVKLDVRQDA
+397 LVRLDVRQDA
-407 SCHIEALSA
+407 SRHIEALSA

-445 RPLLPLEW
+445 RPLLPSSW
-453 SPSESVCEVIDTFKM
+453 SPTADVKEVLDTFSM
-468 IAKGRSNSFGS
+468 IAKGEANSFGS

-500 SGVSFPMKIVP
+500 SGVSFAMRIVP

-520 NAEPIIEQLFSMPWY
+520 NAEPIIEQLFSLPWY
-535 KAYIN
+535 KAYID
-540 GKQEVMIGYSDSAKD
+540 GRQEVMIGYSDSAKD

-571 LTKLC
+571 LTRLC
-576 KKHNVHLTL
+576 KKHGVHLTL

-614 SIRVTEQGEM
+614 AIRVTEQGEM

-643 SAVMEASLSP
+643 SAVLEATLMP
-653 AESPKEEWRAIM
+653 TTEPKEEWRAIM
-665 DEMAEIGM
+665 DEMAEVGM
-673 NQYRGIVR
+673 NQYRSIVL
-681 GHEDFVPYFRAITPE
+681 GHEDFVPYFRATTPE

-707 PARRKMDGGVES
+707 PARRRSDGGVES

-742 ESALSQAIESGHLEN
+742 ESALEQAIESGN
-757 LQEMHREWP
+757 LDKLREMHGKWP
-766 FFGSYLDMLDMV
+766 FFGAYLDMLDMV

-787 EYYEKRLVS
+787 EYYEKRLVGD
-796 EELTS
+796 ELQG
-801 LGLLLRRK
+801 LGRLLRNK
-809 LKQVGECVKE
+809 LAQVSRLVKE
-819 LKQQDRLIEDNKTIR
+819 LKQQQRLIEDNKTIR
-834 QSIDVR
+834 LSIDVR

-854 LYRSRRSPENKAVNK
+854 LYRSRKSAENPEVNK

>member
-1 MVFGLGE
+1 M
-8 GKLSDRQ
+8 SDRQ
-15 ASLRENVRL
+15 ASLRENIRL

-35 HLGEAFL
+35 HLGEDFL
-42 EKVEN
+42 NKVEN
-47 IRILSKDGRQSG
+47 VRMLSKEGRQSG
-59 DPTALIE
+59 DSTALIQ

-71 ADEDIVPVARAFN
+71 NDTEIVPVARAFN

-99 HRRRTNESLGVYQN
+99 HRRRTNESLGIYKN
-113 PIGDLL
+113 PVGDLL
-119 KRFKNKSYTT
+119 KRLHDEGFTA
-129 QQIMDSLG
+129 QQMMDALNN
-137 SQSIDLVL
+137 QAIDLVL

-163 ISTELESLDKDNIL
+163 ISSELEALDKDNIL
-177 PLEETVHIRRLNE
+177 PLEETKHVRRLKE

-196 HTDEIREQRP
+196 HTDEIRDQRP

-221 SLWHAVPRFFRQL
+221 SLWQAVPRFYRQIS
-234 EEQFGKVLDV
+234 EQIAEYTGVETV
-244 DSIPLDMAPIRF
+244 PLDLAPIRF
-256 ATWMGGDRDGNPNVT
+256 STWMGGDRDGNPNVT
-271 HKVTEEVTLLAR
+271 HKVTEEVTILAR

-305 CNEALRARVGESTQ
+305 CNAALRERVGSSTQ
-319 PYREILRD
+319 PYREILRN
-327 LENKMIAT
+327 LENRMIAT
-335 RAWAK
+335 RDWAQ
-340 AKLDGEKSSTEN
+340 ARLNGEKTPMDKVLFDSQE
-352 ILLDNNQLLD
+352 LLD
-362 DLMLCYQSLMD
+362 DLSLCYQSLID
-373 CGMKVIANGSLLD
+373 CGMRVIANGSLLD
-386 LIRCAATFGVT
+386 LIRCVATFGLT

-407 SCHIEALSA
+407 SRHIEALSA

-433 RQAFLLTELNSK
+433 RQAFLLTELNTK

-453 SPSESVCEVIDTFKM
+453 TPPETVQEVIDTFRT
-468 IAKGRSNSFGS
+468 IAKGRQDSFGS

-492 AVALLLKE
+492 AVALFLQE
-500 SGVSFPMKIVP
+500 SGVPFPMKIVP

-535 KAYIN
+535 KAYID

-576 KKHNVHLTL
+576 AKHGVHLTL

-614 SIRVTEQGEM
+614 AIRVTEQGEM

-643 SAVMEASLSP
+643 SAVMEATLIP
-653 AESPKEEWRAIM
+653 AKAPKDEWRAIM
-665 DEMAEIGM
+665 DEIAEIGM

-681 GHEDFVPYFRAITPE
+681 GHQDFVPYFRAITPE

-707 PARRKMDGGVES
+707 PARRRSDGGVES

-742 ESALSQAIESGHLEN
+742 ESALTQAIDSGHLEN
-757 LQEMHREWP
+757 LREMHDEWP
-766 FFGSYLDMLDMV
+766 FFGAYLDMLDMV

-787 EYYEKRLVS
+787 EYYEQRLVP
-796 EELTS
+796 EELKS

-809 LKQVGECVKE
+809 LKQVSDCVRE
-819 LKQQDRLIEDNKTIR
+819 LKRQERLIEDNKTIR

-854 LYRSRRSPENKAVNK
+854 LHRSRQSPDNSEVNK

>member
-1 MVFGLGE
+1 M
-8 GKLSDRQ
+8 SDSQ

-24 LGDCLGETMSN
+24 LGDCLGESMSN
-35 HLGEAFL
+35 HLGEGFL

-47 IRILSKDGRQSG
+47 IRLLSKNGRQSG
-59 DPTALIE
+59 DSAALIQ

-71 ADEDIVPVARAFN
+71 DDKEIVPVARAFN

-99 HRRRTNESLGVYQN
+99 HRRRTNESLGVYHN
-113 PIGDLL
+113 PVGDLL
-119 KRFKNKSYTT
+119 TRLSKQNFTAEQMIS
-129 QQIMDSLG
+129 SLQ
-137 SQSIDLVL
+137 SQSIELVL

-163 ISTELESLDKDNIL
+163 ISSELEALDKDNIL
-177 PLEETVHIRRLNE
+177 PLEETKHIRRLKE

-196 HTDEIREQRP
+196 HTDEIREDRP

-221 SLWHAVPRFFRQL
+221 SLWQAVPRFFRQL
-234 EEQFGKVLDV
+234 DEQFSEFSKEDRL
-244 DSIPLDMAPIRF
+244 PLDLAPIRF

-271 HKVTEEVTLLAR
+271 HKVTKEVTLLAR

-305 CNEALRARVGESTQ
+305 CNEALRARVGDSAQ
-319 PYREILRD
+319 PYREVLRH
-327 LENKMIAT
+327 LENKMLAT
-335 RAWAK
+335 KNWAK
-340 AKLDGEKSSTEN
+340 ACLDGKPTSGED
-352 ILLDNNQLLD
+352 IFLDIQELTD
-362 DLMLCYQSLMD
+362 DLILCYQSLLD

-386 LIRCAATFGVT
+386 LIRCAATFGAT
-397 LVKLDVRQDA
+397 LVRLDVRQDA
-407 SCHIEALSA
+407 SRHIDALSA

-421 GVGDYA
+421 GLGDYA

-445 RPLLPLEW
+445 RPLLPMEW
-453 SPSESVCEVIDTFKM
+453 TPTAEVKEVLDTFAM
-468 IAKGRSNSFGS
+468 ISQGQQNSFGS

-492 AVALLLKE
+492 AVALMLKE
-500 SGVSFPMKIVP
+500 SGVGFPMRIVP

-520 NAEPIIEQLFSMPWY
+520 NAEPIIEQLFSIPWY
-535 KAYIN
+535 KSYIN
-540 GKQEVMIGYSDSAKD
+540 GRQEVMIGYSDSAKD

-571 LTKLC
+571 LTRLC
-576 KKHNVHLTL
+576 KKHGIHLTL

-614 SIRVTEQGEM
+614 AIRVTEQGEM

-643 SAVMEASLSP
+643 SAVMEASLIP
-653 AESPKEEWRAIM
+653 AEPPKEEWRAIM
-665 DEMAEIGM
+665 DEMAEVGM
-673 NQYRGIVR
+673 NQYRSIIR
-681 GHEDFVPYFRAITPE
+681 GHEDFVPYFRATTPE

-707 PARRKMDGGVES
+707 PARRRSDGGVES

-742 ESALSQAIESGHLEN
+742 ESALQQGVESGNLEK
-757 LQEMHREWP
+757 LREMHKKWP
-766 FFGSYLDMLDMV
+766 FFGAYLDMLDMV
-778 LAKAEPEIS
+778 LAKAEPEIA
-787 EYYEKRLVS
+787 EYYEKRLVG
-796 EELTS
+796 EELQG
-801 LGLLLRRK
+801 LGRLLRGK
-809 LKQVGECVKE
+809 LKQVSELVKM
-819 LKQQDRLIEDNKTIR
+819 LKKQERLIEDNKTIR

-854 LYRSRRSPENKAVNK
+854 LYRSRKDEENAEVNK

>member
-1 MVFGLGE
+1 M
-8 GKLSDRQ
+8 SDRQ

-24 LGDCLGETMSN
+24 LGDCLGESMSN
-35 HLGEAFL
+35 HLGEGFL

-47 IRILSKDGRQSG
+47 IRLLSKDGRQSG
-59 DPTALIE
+59 DSAALIQ

-71 ADEDIVPVARAFN
+71 EDKEIVPVARAFN

-99 HRRRTNESLGVYQN
+99 HRRRTNESLGVYHN
-113 PIGDLL
+113 PVGDLL
-119 KRFKNKSYTT
+119 TRLSKQNFTAE
-129 QQIMDSLG
+129 QMIASLQ
-137 SQSIDLVL
+137 SQSIELVL

-163 ISTELESLDKDNIL
+163 ISSELEALDKDNIL
-177 PLEETVHIRRLNE
+177 PLEETKHIRRLKE

-196 HTDEIREQRP
+196 HTDEIREERP

-221 SLWHAVPRFFRQL
+221 SLWQAVPRFFRQL
-234 EEQFGKVLDV
+234 DEQFSEFSAQDRL
-244 DSIPLDMAPIRF
+244 PLDLAPIRF

-271 HKVTEEVTLLAR
+271 HKVTKEVTLLAR

-305 CNEALRARVGESTQ
+305 CNAALRERVGDSAQ
-319 PYREILRD
+319 PYREVLRH
-327 LENKMIAT
+327 LENKMQAT
-335 RAWAK
+335 KNWAK
-340 AKLDGEKSSTEN
+340 ACLDGKPTADQD
-352 ILLDNNQLLD
+352 IFLDIQELTD
-362 DLMLCYQSLMD
+362 DLILCYQSLLD

-386 LIRCAATFGVT
+386 LIRCAATFGAT
-397 LVKLDVRQDA
+397 LVRLDVRQDA
-407 SCHIEALSA
+407 SRHIDALSA

-421 GVGDYA
+421 GLGDYA

-445 RPLLPLEW
+445 RPLLPMEW
-453 SPSESVCEVIDTFKM
+453 TPTAEVREVLDTFSM
-468 IAKGRSNSFGS
+468 IAKGQQNSFGS

-492 AVALLLKE
+492 AVALMLKE
-500 SGVSFPMKIVP
+500 SGVSFPMRIVP

-520 NAEPIIEQLFSMPWY
+520 NAEPIVEQLFSIPWY

-540 GKQEVMIGYSDSAKD
+540 GRQEVMIGYSDSAKD

-571 LTKLC
+571 LTRLC
-576 KKHNVHLTL
+576 KKHGIHLTL

-614 SIRVTEQGEM
+614 AIRVTEQGEM

-643 SAVMEASLSP
+643 SAVMEASLIP
-653 AESPKEEWRAIM
+653 AEPPKEEWRAIM
-665 DEMAEIGM
+665 DEMAEVGM
-673 NQYRGIVR
+673 NQYRSIIR
-681 GHEDFVPYFRAITPE
+681 GHEDFVPYFRATTPE

-707 PARRKMDGGVES
+707 PARRRSDGGVES

-742 ESALSQAIESGHLEN
+742 ESALQQGVESGNLEK
-757 LQEMHREWP
+757 LREMHKKWP
-766 FFGSYLDMLDMV
+766 FFGAYLDMLDMV
-778 LAKAEPEIS
+778 LAKAEPEIA

-796 EELTS
+796 EELQG
-801 LGLLLRRK
+801 LGRLLRGK
-809 LKQVGECVKE
+809 LKQVSELVKM
-819 LKQQDRLIEDNKTIR
+819 LKKQERLIEDNKTIR

-854 LYRSRRSPENKAVNK
+854 LYRSRKDEDNAEVNK

>member
-1 MVFGLGE
+1 M
-8 GKLSDRQ
+8 SDRQ

-24 LGDCLGETMSN
+24 LGDCLGESMSN
-35 HLGEAFL
+35 HLGEGFL

-47 IRILSKDGRQSG
+47 IRLLSKDGRQSG
-59 DPTALIE
+59 DSAALIQ
-66 ALEAL
+66 ALEEL
-71 ADEDIVPVARAFN
+71 DDKEIVPVARAFN

-99 HRRRTNESLGVYQN
+99 HRRRTNESLGVYHN
-113 PIGDLL
+113 PVGDLL
-119 KRFKNKSYTT
+119 TRLDKKNFTAE
-129 QQIMDSLG
+129 QMIASLQT
-137 SQSIDLVL
+137 QSIELVL

-163 ISTELESLDKDNIL
+163 ISTELEALDKDNIL
-177 PLEETVHIRRLNE
+177 PLEETKHVRRLKE

-196 HTDEIREQRP
+196 HTDEIREERP

-221 SLWHAVPRFFRQL
+221 SLWQAVPRFFRQL
-234 EEQFGKVLDV
+234 DEQFSEFSKEDRL
-244 DSIPLDMAPIRF
+244 PLDLAPIRF

-271 HKVTEEVTLLAR
+271 HTVTKEVTLLAR

-294 NVLRSEFSMTQ
+294 NTLRSEFSMTQ
-305 CNEALRARVGESTQ
+305 CNAALRERVGDSAQ
-319 PYREILRD
+319 PYREVLRH
-327 LENKMIAT
+327 LENKMLAT
-335 RAWAK
+335 KNWAK
-340 AKLDGEKSSTEN
+340 ACLEGKPANDDEIFLDIQELT
-352 ILLDNNQLLD
+352 D
-362 DLMLCYQSLMD
+362 DLILCYQSLLD

-386 LIRCAATFGVT
+386 LIRCAATFGAT
-397 LVKLDVRQDA
+397 LVRLDVRQDA
-407 SCHIEALSA
+407 SRHIDALSA

-421 GVGDYA
+421 GLGDYA

-445 RPLLPLEW
+445 RPLLPMEW
-453 SPSESVCEVIDTFKM
+453 TPTTEVKEVLDTFKM
-468 IAKGRSNSFGS
+468 ISKGQQNSFGS

-492 AVALLLKE
+492 AVALMLKE
-500 SGVSFPMKIVP
+500 SGVAFPMRIVP

-520 NAEPIIEQLFSMPWY
+520 NAEPIIEQLFSLPWY
-535 KAYIN
+535 KSYIN
-540 GKQEVMIGYSDSAKD
+540 GHQEVMIGYSDSAKD

-571 LTKLC
+571 LTRLC
-576 KKHNVHLTL
+576 KKHGIHLTL

-614 SIRVTEQGEM
+614 AIRVTEQGEM

-643 SAVMEASLSP
+643 SAVMEASLIP
-653 AESPKEEWRAIM
+653 AEAPKEEWRAIM
-665 DEMAEIGM
+665 DEMAEVGM
-673 NQYRGIVR
+673 NQYRSIVR
-681 GHEDFVPYFRAITPE
+681 GHEDFVPYFRATTPE

-707 PARRKMDGGVES
+707 PARRRSDGGVES

-742 ESALSQAIESGHLEN
+742 ESALQQGVESGNLEK
-757 LQEMHREWP
+757 LREMHKKWP
-766 FFGSYLDMLDMV
+766 FFGAYLDMLDMV
-778 LAKAEPEIS
+778 LAKAEPEIA
-787 EYYEKRLVS
+787 EYYEKRLVG
-796 EELTS
+796 EELQG
-801 LGLLLRRK
+801 LGRLLRGK
-809 LKQVGECVKE
+809 LKQVSELVKM
-819 LKQQDRLIEDNKTIR
+819 LKQQERLIEDNKTIR

-854 LYRSRRSPENKAVNK
+854 LYRSRKDEDNAEVNK

>member
-1 MVFGLGE
+1 M
-8 GKLSDRQ
+8 SDRQ

-24 LGDCLGETMSN
+24 LGDCLGESMSN
-35 HLGEAFL
+35 HLGDDFL

-47 IRILSKDGRQSG
+47 IRLLSKDGRQSG
-59 DPTALIE
+59 DSAALIQ

-71 ADEDIVPVARAFN
+71 DDKEIVPVARAFN

-99 HRRRTNESLGVYQN
+99 HRRRTNESLGVYHN
-113 PIGDLL
+113 PVGDLL
-119 KRFKNKSYTT
+119 SRLDKQHFTAE
-129 QQIMDSLG
+129 QMLASLQ
-137 SQSIDLVL
+137 SQSIELVL

-163 ISTELESLDKDNIL
+163 ISSELEALDKDNIL
-177 PLEETVHIRRLNE
+177 PLEETKHVRRLKE

-196 HTDEIREQRP
+196 HTDEIREERP

-221 SLWHAVPRFFRQL
+221 SLWQAVPRFFRQL
-234 EEQFGKVLDV
+234 DEQFSVFSKDERL
-244 DSIPLDMAPIRF
+244 PLDLAPIRF

-271 HKVTEEVTLLAR
+271 HKVTKEVTLLAR

-305 CNEALRARVGESTQ
+305 CNAALRERVGDSAQ
-319 PYREILRD
+319 PYREVLRY
-327 LENKMIAT
+327 LENKMLAT
-335 RAWAK
+335 KNWAK
-340 AKLDGEKSSTEN
+340 ACLDGKPIPEDD
-352 ILLDNNQLLD
+352 IFLDAQELTD
-362 DLMLCYQSLMD
+362 DLILCYQSLLD

-386 LIRCAATFGVT
+386 LIRCAATFGAT
-397 LVKLDVRQDA
+397 LVRLDVRQDA
-407 SCHIEALSA
+407 SRHIDALSA

-421 GVGDYA
+421 GLGDYA

-445 RPLLPLEW
+445 RPLLPMEW
-453 SPSESVCEVIDTFKM
+453 TPTAEVKEVLDTFSM
-468 IAKGRSNSFGS
+468 ISKGQQNSFGS

-492 AVALLLKE
+492 AVALMLKE
-500 SGVSFPMKIVP
+500 SGVSFPMRIVP

-520 NAEPIIEQLFSMPWY
+520 NAEPIIEQLFSLPWY

-540 GKQEVMIGYSDSAKD
+540 GRQEVMIGYSDSAKD

-571 LTKLC
+571 LTRLC
-576 KKHNVHLTL
+576 KKHGIHLTL

-614 SIRVTEQGEM
+614 AIRVTEQGEM

-643 SAVMEASLSP
+643 SAVMEASLIP
-653 AESPKEEWRAIM
+653 AEPPKEEWRAIM
-665 DEMAEIGM
+665 DEMAEVGM
-673 NQYRGIVR
+673 NQYRSIVR
-681 GHEDFVPYFRAITPE
+681 GHDDFVPYFRATTPE

-707 PARRKMDGGVES
+707 PARRRSDGGVES

-742 ESALSQAIESGHLEN
+742 ESALQQGVESGNLEK
-757 LQEMHREWP
+757 LREMHKKWP
-766 FFGSYLDMLDMV
+766 FFGAYLDMLDMV
-778 LAKAEPEIS
+778 LAKAEPEIA
-787 EYYEKRLVS
+787 EYYEKRLVG
-796 EELTS
+796 EELQG
-801 LGLLLRRK
+801 LGRLLRAK
-809 LKQVGECVKE
+809 LKQVSDLVKM
-819 LKQQDRLIEDNKTIR
+819 LKKQERLIEDNKTIR

-854 LYRSRRSPENKAVNK
+854 LYRSRKDEENAEVNK

>member
-1 MVFGLGE
+1 MN
-8 GKLSDRQ
+8 DRQ

-35 HLGEAFL
+35 HLGEGFL

-47 IRILSKDGRQSG
+47 IRQLSKDGRQTG
-59 DPTALIE
+59 DSSALIA
-66 ALEAL
+66 ALEDL
-71 ADEDIVPVARAFN
+71 DDGEIVSVARAFN

-119 KRFKNKSYTT
+119 QRLAAQNHSAEQMVEALQT
-129 QQIMDSLG
+129 
-137 SQSIDLVL
+137 QSIELVL

-163 ISTELESLDKDNIL
+163 ISNELEALDKDNIL
-177 PLEETVHIRRLNE
+177 PLEETKHIRRLKE

-196 HTDEIREQRP
+196 HTDEIREERP

-221 SLWHAVPRFFRQL
+221 SLWQAVPRFFRQL
-234 EEQFGKVLDV
+234 DEQFSQYSQDEHL
-244 DSIPLDMAPIRF
+244 PLDLAPIRF

-271 HKVTEEVTLLAR
+271 HKVTKEVSLLAR

-294 NVLRSEFSMTQ
+294 SELRSEFSMIQ
-305 CNEALRARVGESTQ
+305 CNQALRDRVGDSAQ
-319 PYREILRD
+319 PYREVLRD
-327 LENKMIAT
+327 LENRMIAT
-335 RAWAK
+335 KQWAK
-340 AKLDGEKSSTEN
+340 NCLDGKNVSTQGIMLTSKEL
-352 ILLDNNQLLD
+352 ID
-362 DLMLCYQSLMD
+362 DLVLCYQSLID
-373 CGMKVIANGSLLD
+373 SGMKVIANGSLLD
-386 LIRCAATFGVT
+386 LIRCAATFGMT
-397 LVKLDVRQDA
+397 LAKLDVRQDA
-407 SCHIEALSA
+407 SRHIDALSA

-421 GVGDYA
+421 GLGDYA

-453 SPSESVCEVIDTFKM
+453 TPTEEVREVLDTFAM
-468 IAKGRSNSFGS
+468 IAQGEENSFGS

-492 AVALLLKE
+492 AVALMLKE
-500 SGVSFPMKIVP
+500 SGVSFPMRIAP

-520 NAEPIIEQLFSMPWY
+520 NAEPIIEQLFSLPWY

-540 GKQEVMIGYSDSAKD
+540 GRQEVMIGYSDSAKD

-576 KKHNVHLTL
+576 KKHGVHLTL

-614 SIRVTEQGEM
+614 AIRVTEQGEM

-643 SAVMEASLSP
+643 SAVMEATLLP
-653 AESPKEEWRAIM
+653 AEEPKAEWRAIM
-665 DEMAEIGM
+665 DEMAEVGM
-673 NQYRGIVR
+673 NQYRSIVR
-681 GHEDFVPYFRAITPE
+681 GHKDFVPYFRSTTPE

-707 PARRKMDGGVES
+707 PARRRSDGGVES

-742 ESALSQAIESGHLEN
+742 ESALEQAIETGNLEK
-757 LQEMHREWP
+757 LREMHQNWP
-766 FFGSYLDMLDMV
+766 FFGAYLDMLDMV
-778 LAKAEPEIS
+778 LAKSEPEIA

-796 EELTS
+796 EELCG
-801 LGLLLRRK
+801 LGQLLRNK
-809 LKQVGECVKE
+809 LAQVSNLVKQLKE
-819 LKQQDRLIEDNKTIR
+819 QERLIEDNKTIR

-854 LYRSRRSPENKAVNK
+854 LYRSRKNDENPAVNK
-869 ALMITM
+869 ALMIAM

>member
-1 MVFGLGE
+1 M
-8 GKLSDRQ
+8 SDRQ

-35 HLGEAFL
+35 HLGEDFL
-42 EKVEN
+42 QTVEKV
-47 IRILSKDGRQSG
+47 RQLSKDGRHSG
-59 DPTALIE
+59 DSAALIE
-66 ALEAL
+66 ALEVL
-71 ADEDIVPVARAFN
+71 DEKDIVPVARAFN

-99 HRRRTNESLGVYQN
+99 HRRRTNESLGIYQN
-113 PIGDLL
+113 PVGDLL
-119 KRFKNKSYTT
+119 GRLSKEGFSSEQMLNAL
-129 QQIMDSLG
+129 QG
-137 SQSIDLVL
+137 QSIELVL

-163 ISTELESLDKDNIL
+163 ISTQLEALDKDNIL
-177 PLEETVHIRRLNE
+177 PLEEAKHIRRLKE

-221 SLWHAVPRFFRQL
+221 SLWEAVPGFFRQL
-234 EEQFGKVLDV
+234 DKQYRQYSDMEHL
-244 DSIPLDMAPIRF
+244 PLNLAPIHF

-271 HKVTEEVTLLAR
+271 HKITEEVTLLAR

-305 CNEALRARVGESTQ
+305 CNAALRERVGDSPQ
-319 PYREILRD
+319 PYREVLRR
-327 LENKMIAT
+327 LEQSMIAT
-335 RAWAK
+335 KEWAQ
-340 AKLDGEKSSTEN
+340 ARLDGRPESAEN
-352 ILLDNNQLLD
+352 IMLNSQELMD
-362 DLMLCYQSLMD
+362 DLTLCYQSLID
-373 CGMKVIANGSLLD
+373 CGMKVIANGALLD
-386 LIRCAATFGVT
+386 LIRCAATFGLT

-407 SCHIEALSA
+407 SRHIEALSA

-445 RPLLPLEW
+445 RPLLPLDW
-453 SPSESVCEVIDTFKM
+453 SPTPEVKEVLDTFAM
-468 IAKGRSNSFGS
+468 IAKGEASSFGS

-492 AVALLLKE
+492 AVALMLKE
-500 SGVSFPMKIVP
+500 SGVRFPMRIVP

-520 NAEPIIEQLFSMPWY
+520 NAEPIIEQLFTIPWY

-540 GKQEVMIGYSDSAKD
+540 GRQEVMIGYSDSAKD

-571 LTKLC
+571 LTGLC
-576 KKHNVHLTL
+576 KRHGVHLTL

-643 SAVMEASLSP
+643 SAVLEATLIPASP
-653 AESPKEEWRAIM
+653 PKEEWRAIM
-665 DEMAEIGM
+665 DEMAEVGM
-673 NQYRGIVR
+673 NQYRSIVR
-681 GHEDFVPYFRAITPE
+681 GHEDFVAYFRATTPE

-707 PARRKMDGGVES
+707 PARRRSDGGVES

-742 ESALSQAIESGHLEN
+742 ESALEQAIESGN
-757 LQEMHREWP
+757 LDKLREMHKKWP
-766 FFGSYLDMLDMV
+766 FFGAYLDMLDMV
-778 LAKAEPEIS
+778 LAKAEPDIA
-787 EYYEKRLVS
+787 EYYEKRLVD
-796 EELTS
+796 EELKG
-801 LGLLLRRK
+801 LGRLLRSK
-809 LKQVGECVKE
+809 LLQVSELVKE

-854 LYRSRRSPENKAVNK
+854 LYRSRKNPDNPEVNK